1 MRLLLI
7 LLLVLP
13 IQLLAQPSNESFK
26 KDTIR
31 NVEGVTV
38 TFKTNKE
45 STTELVKLQ
54 RNSVTS
60 VDGINAE
67 TFKRT
72 PDSKVSDVFKRVS
85 GISVVD
91 NKFVVVRGLN
101 ARYNFALLNGL
112 PLPSSESDKRSFS
125 FDIFPSNMVD
135 NLTVIKTA
143 SPDLPGEFAGGVID
157 INTSEPKNDNTQTI
171 QIGGSYNTITTF
183 KNFKTYDGSKTDF
196 LGFGVESR
204 ELVDIPTT
212 IDFSTITKQDRS
224 EFAKLM
230 DYSWSTK
237 NKLALPNPSIQ
248 YMLSRNVK
256 LNKNKTLSYIL
267 TYNYQN
273 NLSYNNIIRREFEEQ
288 VTGVIKKMELNDSVF
303 TQSVLNS
310 GMFNVTYRINGDNV
324 IKFKNIYSV
333 NSEDKV
339 NVRNGVRELDSDPRQ
354 WEKSTNFWYTQNN
367 FLTNQIIGTHT
378 IKQNKFNWNVGYSNV
393 KRDIPNLRRVVYRKY
408 SLNEDNPNEQY
419 VAVIQQNG
427 TIPTAAGNMFW
438 SKSNEKI
445 ISAKYDLTLPLKEKN
460 TIKIGGWNQY
470 RTKDFT
476 SRNLG
481 FSQYKPNGS
490 SFNSNILLLPADEIF
505 SVDNMG
511 LLSNGQG
518 GFKLDE
524 ATKVDDSYNA
534 NSLLNAFYTM
544 IDYKIGN
551 WRFAGG
557 TRLESY
563 TQNFNYVEFGSNLD
577 KKIDTTVI
585 DLLPSVNVIYNLN
598 KKMKIRGSVSQTV
611 SRPEFRELAPFNFY
625 NFILDNITSGNPYL
639 KRTKITN
646 CDIRYEFYP
655 GDGQIISLSGFY
667 KNFNDPIETIN
678 RTGTSGAPE
687 LYFSNI
693 QRAQSFGGE
702 LEYRFKLGFL
712 SKVEDHK
719 IWDHIT
725 LYSNVSLI
733 KSIVNLQSLIG
744 SGGNRPLQGQSPYIV
759 NTGLFYTNKKEDF
772 NMTLS
777 YNVIGPRIYIVGNQQ
792 EPSVWENGRNVIDF
806 QISKTFN
813 KVDIR
818 LNVKDILA
826 QKLLYFQDLNGNHK
840 YDIGDNRW
848 QEISFGQ
855 TVSLSVRYKF

>member
-1 MRLLLI
+1 MKFLLT

-13 IQLLAQPSNESFK
+13 IQLLAQPSETFK
-26 KDTIR
+26 KDSVR

-38 TFKTNKE
+38 TFKINKE

-101 ARYNFALLNGL
+101 DRYNFALLNGL

-125 FDIFPSNMVD
+125 FDIFPSNMID
-135 NLTVIKTA
+135 NLMVMKTA
-143 SPDLPGEFAGGVID
+143 SPDLPGEFAGGIID
-157 INTSEPKNDNTQTI
+157 INTSEPKNDNTHTI
-171 QIGGSYNTITTF
+171 QIGGSHNTIATF
-183 KNFKTYDGSKTDF
+183 RNFKTYN
-196 LGFGVESR
+196 VESR
-204 ELVDIPTT
+204 GLPNIDGT
-212 IDFSTITKQDRS
+212 IDFQNLSKQERS
-224 EFAKLM
+224 EVAKLM
-230 DYSWSTK
+230 DFTWSTK
-237 NKLALPNPSIQ
+237 DRLALPNPSIQ
-248 YMLSRNVK
+248 YTLSRNIK
-256 LNKNKTLSYIL
+256 LKKKQTLSFIL

-273 NLSYNNIIRREFEEQ
+273 NFNYNNIVRREFEEQ
-288 VTGVIKKMELNDSVF
+288 ATGVVKKMELNDSVF
-303 TQSVLNS
+303 TRSVLNS
-310 GMFNVTYRINGDNV
+310 GMLNLVYKINENNT

-367 FLTNQIIGTHT
+367 FLTNQLLGIHT
-378 IKQNKFNWNVGYSNV
+378 IKENKFNWSVGYSNV

-408 SLNEDNPNEQY
+408 SLNEDDPTEQY
-419 VAVIQQNG
+419 VAVVQQNG

-438 SKSNEKI
+438 SESDEKI
-445 ISAKYDLTLPLKEKN
+445 ISARYDLTIPFKDVN
-460 TIKIGGWNQY
+460 SIKIGGWNQF
-470 RTKDFT
+470 RMKDFQ
-476 SRNLG
+476 SRNFG

-490 SFNSNILLLPADEIF
+490 TFNSNLLLLPMDQIF
-505 SVDNMG
+505 SIENMG

-534 NSLLNAFYTM
+534 NSLLNSFYTM
-544 IDYKIGN
+544 VDYKLDK
-551 WRFAGG
+551 WRFTGG
-557 TRLESY
+557 VRLESY
-563 TQNFNYVEFGSNLD
+563 NQNFNYIEFGSNLNRN
-577 KKIDTTVI
+577 IDTTVI
-585 DLLPSVNVIYNLN
+585 DLLPSVNIIYNFN
-598 KKMKIRGSVSQTV
+598 KKMKLRGSISQTV

-646 CDIRYEFYP
+646 CDIRYEVYP
-655 GDGQIISLSGFY
+655 GSGQIISLSGFY
-667 KNFNDPIETIN
+667 KNFDNPIETIN

-693 QRAQSFGGE
+693 DRSQSFGGE
-702 LEYRFKLGFL
+702 LEFRFKLGFL
-712 SKVEDHK
+712 SKVENHK
-719 IWDHIT
+719 LWDQLT
-725 LYSNVSLI
+725 LYSNISLI
-733 KSIVNLQSLIG
+733 KSVVNMDEVIG
-744 SGGNRPLQGQSPYIV
+744 AGGNRPLQGQSPYII
-759 NTGLFYTNKKEDF
+759 NSGLFYTNKKEDF
-772 NMTLS
+772 NVTLS

-806 QISKTFN
+806 QLAKSYKKFEIK
-813 KVDIR
+813 
-818 LNVKDILA
+818 LNIKDILA
-826 QKLLYFQDLNGNHK
+826 QKLIYFQDLNGNQK
-840 YDIGDNRW
+840 YDTEDNRW
-848 QEISFGQ
+848 QEITFGQ

>member
-1 MRLLLI
+1 MKFLLT

-13 IQLLAQPSNESFK
+13 IQLLAQPSETFK
-26 KDTIR
+26 KDSVR

-38 TFKTNKE
+38 TFKINKE

-101 ARYNFALLNGL
+101 DRYNFALLNGL

-125 FDIFPSNMVD
+125 FDIFPSNMID
-135 NLTVIKTA
+135 NLMVMKTA
-143 SPDLPGEFAGGVID
+143 SPDLPGEFAGGIID
-157 INTSEPKNDNTQTI
+157 INTSEPKNENTHTI
-171 QIGGSYNTITTF
+171 QIGGSHNTIATF
-183 KNFKTYDGSKTDF
+183 RNFKTYD
-196 LGFGVESR
+196 VESR
-204 ELVDIPTT
+204 GLPNINGT
-212 IDFSTITKQDRS
+212 IDFQNLSKQERS
-224 EFAKLM
+224 EVAKLM
-230 DYSWSTK
+230 DFTWSTK
-237 NKLALPNPSIQ
+237 DRLALPNPSIQ
-248 YMLSRNVK
+248 YTLSRNIK
-256 LNKNKTLSYIL
+256 LKKKQTLSFIL

-273 NLSYNNIIRREFEEQ
+273 NFNYNNIVRREFEEQ
-288 VTGVIKKMELNDSVF
+288 ATGVVKKMELNDSVF

-310 GMFNVTYRINGDNV
+310 GMLNLVYKINENNT

-367 FLTNQIIGTHT
+367 FLTNQLLGIHT
-378 IKQNKFNWNVGYSNV
+378 IKENKFNWSVGYSNV

-408 SLNEDNPNEQY
+408 SLNEDDPTEQY
-419 VAVIQQNG
+419 VAVVQQNG

-438 SKSNEKI
+438 SESDEKI
-445 ISAKYDLTLPLKEKN
+445 ISARYDLTIPFKEVN
-460 TIKIGGWNQY
+460 SIKIGGWNQF
-470 RTKDFT
+470 RMKDFQ
-476 SRNLG
+476 SRNFG

-490 SFNSNILLLPADEIF
+490 TFNSNLLLLPMDQIF
-505 SVDNMG
+505 SIENMG

-534 NSLLNAFYTM
+534 NSLLNSFYTM
-544 IDYKIGN
+544 VDYKLDK
-551 WRFAGG
+551 WRFTGG
-557 TRLESY
+557 IRLESY
-563 TQNFNYVEFGSNLD
+563 NQNFNYIEFGSNLNRN
-577 KKIDTTVI
+577 IDTTVI
-585 DLLPSVNVIYNLN
+585 DLLPSVNIIYNFN
-598 KKMKIRGSVSQTV
+598 KKMKLRGSISQTV

-646 CDIRYEFYP
+646 CDIRYEVYP
-655 GDGQIISLSGFY
+655 GSGQIISLSGFY
-667 KNFNDPIETIN
+667 KNFDNPIETIN

-693 QRAQSFGGE
+693 DRSQSFGGE
-702 LEYRFKLGFL
+702 LEFRFKLGFL
-712 SKVEDHK
+712 SKVENHK
-719 IWDHIT
+719 LWDQLT

-733 KSIVNLQSLIG
+733 KSVVNMDEVIG
-744 SGGNRPLQGQSPYIV
+744 AGGNRPLQGQSPYII
-759 NTGLFYTNKKEDF
+759 NSGLFYTNKKEDF
-772 NMTLS
+772 NVTLS

-806 QISKTFN
+806 QLAKSYKKFEIK
-813 KVDIR
+813 
-818 LNVKDILA
+818 LNIKDILA
-826 QKLLYFQDLNGNHK
+826 QKLIYFQDLNGNQK
-840 YDIGDNRW
+840 YDTEDNRW
-848 QEISFGQ
+848 QEITFGQ

>member
-1 MRLLLI
+1 MKFLLT

-13 IQLLAQPSNESFK
+13 IQLLAQPSETFK
-26 KDTIR
+26 KDSVR

-38 TFKTNKE
+38 TFKINKE

-101 ARYNFALLNGL
+101 DRYNFALLNGL

-125 FDIFPSNMVD
+125 FDIFPSNMID
-135 NLTVIKTA
+135 NLMVMKTA
-143 SPDLPGEFAGGVID
+143 SPDLPGEFAGGIID
-157 INTSEPKNDNTQTI
+157 INTSEPKNENTHTI
-171 QIGGSYNTITTF
+171 QIGGSHNTIATF
-183 KNFKTYDGSKTDF
+183 RNFKTYN
-196 LGFGVESR
+196 VESR
-204 ELVDIPTT
+204 GLPNIDGT
-212 IDFSTITKQDRS
+212 IDFQNLSKQERS
-224 EFAKLM
+224 EVAKLM
-230 DYSWSTK
+230 DFTWSTK
-237 NKLALPNPSIQ
+237 DRLALPNPSIQ
-248 YMLSRNVK
+248 YTLSRNIK
-256 LNKNKTLSYIL
+256 LKKKQTLSFIL
-267 TYNYQN
+267 TYNHQN
-273 NLSYNNIIRREFEEQ
+273 NFNYSNIVRREFEEQ
-288 VTGVIKKMELNDSVF
+288 ATGVVKKMELNDSVF
-303 TQSVLNS
+303 TRSVLNS
-310 GMFNVTYRINGDNV
+310 GMLNLVYKINENNT

-367 FLTNQIIGTHT
+367 FLTNQLLGIHT
-378 IKQNKFNWNVGYSNV
+378 IKENKFNWSVGYSNV

-408 SLNEDNPNEQY
+408 SLNEDDPTEQY
-419 VAVIQQNG
+419 VAVVQQNG

-438 SKSNEKI
+438 SESDEKI
-445 ISAKYDLTLPLKEKN
+445 ISARYDLTIPFKDVN
-460 TIKIGGWNQY
+460 SIKIGGWNQF
-470 RTKDFT
+470 RMKDFQ
-476 SRNLG
+476 SRNFG

-490 SFNSNILLLPADEIF
+490 TFNSNLLLLPMDQIF
-505 SVDNMG
+505 SIENTG

-534 NSLLNAFYTM
+534 NSLLNSFYTM
-544 IDYKIGN
+544 VDYKLDK
-551 WRFAGG
+551 WRFTGG
-557 TRLESY
+557 VRLESY
-563 TQNFNYVEFGSNLD
+563 NQNFNYIEFGSNLNRN
-577 KKIDTTVI
+577 IDTTVI
-585 DLLPSVNVIYNLN
+585 DLLPSVNIIYNFN
-598 KKMKIRGSVSQTV
+598 KKMKLRGSISQTV

-646 CDIRYEFYP
+646 CDIRYEVYP
-655 GDGQIISLSGFY
+655 GSGQIISLSGFY
-667 KNFNDPIETIN
+667 KNFDNPIETIN

-693 QRAQSFGGE
+693 DRSQSFGGE
-702 LEYRFKLGFL
+702 LEFRFKLGFL
-712 SKVEDHK
+712 SKVENHK
-719 IWDHIT
+719 LWDQLT
-725 LYSNVSLI
+725 LYSNISLI
-733 KSIVNLQSLIG
+733 KSVVNMDEVIG
-744 SGGNRPLQGQSPYIV
+744 AGGNRPLQGQSPYII
-759 NTGLFYTNKKEDF
+759 NSGLFYTNKKEDF
-772 NMTLS
+772 NVTLS

-806 QISKTFN
+806 QLSKSYKKFEI
-813 KVDIR
+813 K
-818 LNVKDILA
+818 LNIKDILA
-826 QKLLYFQDLNGNHK
+826 QKLIYFQDLNGNQK
-840 YDIGDNRW
+840 YDTEDNRW
-848 QEISFGQ
+848 QEITFGQ

>member
-1 MRLLLI
+1 MKFLLT

-13 IQLLAQPSNESFK
+13 IQLLAQPSETFK
-26 KDTIR
+26 KDSVR

-38 TFKTNKE
+38 TFKINKE

-101 ARYNFALLNGL
+101 DRYNFALLNGL

-125 FDIFPSNMVD
+125 FDIFPSNMID
-135 NLTVIKTA
+135 NLMVMKTA
-143 SPDLPGEFAGGVID
+143 SPDLPGEFAGGIID
-157 INTSEPKNDNTQTI
+157 INTSEPKNDNIHTI
-171 QIGGSYNTITTF
+171 QIGGSHNTIATF
-183 KNFKTYDGSKTDF
+183 RNFKTYN
-196 LGFGVESR
+196 VESR
-204 ELVDIPTT
+204 GLPNINGT
-212 IDFSTITKQDRS
+212 IDFQNLSKQERS
-224 EFAKLM
+224 EVAKLM
-230 DYSWSTK
+230 DFTWSTK
-237 NKLALPNPSIQ
+237 DRLALPNPSIQ
-248 YMLSRNVK
+248 YTLSRNIK
-256 LNKNKTLSYIL
+256 LKKKQTLSFIL

-273 NLSYNNIIRREFEEQ
+273 NFNYNNIVRREFEEQ
-288 VTGVIKKMELNDSVF
+288 ATGVVKKMELNDSVF

-310 GMFNVTYRINGDNV
+310 GMLNLVYKINENNT

-367 FLTNQIIGTHT
+367 FLTNQLLGIHT
-378 IKQNKFNWNVGYSNV
+378 IKENKFNWSVGYSNV

-408 SLNEDNPNEQY
+408 SLNEDDPTEQY
-419 VAVIQQNG
+419 VAVVQQNG

-438 SKSNEKI
+438 SESDEKI
-445 ISAKYDLTLPLKEKN
+445 ISARYDLTIPFKEVN
-460 TIKIGGWNQY
+460 SIKIGGWNQF
-470 RTKDFT
+470 RMKDFQ
-476 SRNLG
+476 SRNFG

-490 SFNSNILLLPADEIF
+490 TFNSNLLLLPMDQIF
-505 SVDNMG
+505 SIENMG

-534 NSLLNAFYTM
+534 NSLLNSFYTM
-544 IDYKIGN
+544 VDYKLDK
-551 WRFAGG
+551 WRFTGG
-557 TRLESY
+557 IRLESY
-563 TQNFNYVEFGSNLD
+563 NQNFNYIEFGSNLNRN
-577 KKIDTTVI
+577 IDTTVI
-585 DLLPSVNVIYNLN
+585 DLLPSVNIIYNFN
-598 KKMKIRGSVSQTV
+598 KKMKLRGSISQTV

-646 CDIRYEFYP
+646 CDIRYEVYP
-655 GDGQIISLSGFY
+655 GSGQIISLSGFY
-667 KNFNDPIETIN
+667 KNFDNPIETIN

-693 QRAQSFGGE
+693 DRSQSFGGE
-702 LEYRFKLGFL
+702 LEFRFKLGFL
-712 SKVEDHK
+712 SKVENHK
-719 IWDHIT
+719 LWDQLT

-733 KSIVNLQSLIG
+733 KSVVNMDEVIG
-744 SGGNRPLQGQSPYIV
+744 AGGNRPLQGQSPYII
-759 NTGLFYTNKKEDF
+759 NSGLFYTNKKEDF
-772 NMTLS
+772 NVTLS

-806 QISKTFN
+806 QLAKSYKKFEIK
-813 KVDIR
+813 
-818 LNVKDILA
+818 LNIKDILA
-826 QKLLYFQDLNGNHK
+826 QKLIYFQDLNGNQK
-840 YDIGDNRW
+840 YDTEDNRW
-848 QEISFGQ
+848 QEITFGQ

>member
-1 MRLLLI
+1 MKFLLT

-13 IQLLAQPSNESFK
+13 IQLLAQPSETFK

-38 TFKTNKE
+38 TFKINKE

-101 ARYNFALLNGL
+101 DRYNFALLNGL

-125 FDIFPSNMVD
+125 FDIFPSNMID
-135 NLTVIKTA
+135 NLMVMKTA
-143 SPDLPGEFAGGVID
+143 SPDLPGEFAGGIID
-157 INTSEPKNDNTQTI
+157 INTSEPKNENTHTI
-171 QIGGSYNTITTF
+171 QIGGSHNTIATF
-183 KNFKTYDGSKTDF
+183 RNFKTYD
-196 LGFGVESR
+196 VESR
-204 ELVDIPTT
+204 GLPNINGT
-212 IDFSTITKQDRS
+212 IDFQNLSKQERS
-224 EFAKLM
+224 EVAKLM
-230 DYSWSTK
+230 DFTWSTK
-237 NKLALPNPSIQ
+237 DRLALPNPSIQ
-248 YMLSRNVK
+248 YTLSRNIK
-256 LNKNKTLSYIL
+256 LKKKQTLSFIL

-273 NLSYNNIIRREFEEQ
+273 NFNYNNIVRREFEEQ
-288 VTGVIKKMELNDSVF
+288 ATGVVKKMELNDSVF

-310 GMFNVTYRINGDNV
+310 GMLNLVYKINENNT

-367 FLTNQIIGTHT
+367 FLTNQLLGIHT
-378 IKQNKFNWNVGYSNV
+378 IKENKFNWSVGYSNV

-408 SLNEDNPNEQY
+408 SLNEDDPTEQY
-419 VAVIQQNG
+419 VAVVQQNG

-438 SKSNEKI
+438 SESDEKI
-445 ISAKYDLTLPLKEKN
+445 ISARYDLTIPFKEVN
-460 TIKIGGWNQY
+460 SIKIGGWNQF
-470 RTKDFT
+470 RMKDFQ
-476 SRNLG
+476 SRNFG

-490 SFNSNILLLPADEIF
+490 TFNSNLLLLPMDQIF
-505 SVDNMG
+505 SIENMG

-534 NSLLNAFYTM
+534 NSLLNSFYTM
-544 IDYKIGN
+544 VDYKLDK
-551 WRFAGG
+551 WRFTGG
-557 TRLESY
+557 IRLESY
-563 TQNFNYVEFGSNLD
+563 NQNFNYIEFGSNLNRN
-577 KKIDTTVI
+577 IDTTVI
-585 DLLPSVNVIYNLN
+585 DLLPSVNIIYNFN
-598 KKMKIRGSVSQTV
+598 KKMKLRGSISQTV

-646 CDIRYEFYP
+646 FDIRYEVYP
-655 GDGQIISLSGFY
+655 GSGQIISLSGFY
-667 KNFNDPIETIN
+667 KNFDNPIETIN

-693 QRAQSFGGE
+693 DRSQSFGGE
-702 LEYRFKLGFL
+702 LEFRFKLGFL
-712 SKVEDHK
+712 SKVENHK
-719 IWDHIT
+719 LWDQLT

-733 KSIVNLQSLIG
+733 KSVVNMDEVIG
-744 SGGNRPLQGQSPYIV
+744 AGGNRPLQGQSPYII
-759 NTGLFYTNKKEDF
+759 NSGLFYTNKKEDF
-772 NMTLS
+772 NVTLS

-806 QISKTFN
+806 QLAKSYKKFEIK
-813 KVDIR
+813 
-818 LNVKDILA
+818 LNIKDILA
-826 QKLLYFQDLNGNHK
+826 QKLIYFQDLNGNQK
-840 YDIGDNRW
+840 YDTEDNRW
-848 QEISFGQ
+848 QEITFGQ

>member
-1 MRLLLI
+1 MKFLLT

-13 IQLLAQPSNESFK
+13 IQLLAQPSETFK
-26 KDTIR
+26 KDSVR

-38 TFKTNKE
+38 TFKINKE

-101 ARYNFALLNGL
+101 DRYNFALLNGL

-125 FDIFPSNMVD
+125 FDIFPSNMID
-135 NLTVIKTA
+135 NLMVMKTA
-143 SPDLPGEFAGGVID
+143 SPDLPGEFAGGIID
-157 INTSEPKNDNTQTI
+157 INTSEPKNENTHTI
-171 QIGGSYNTITTF
+171 QIGGSHNTIATF
-183 KNFKTYDGSKTDF
+183 RNFKTYD
-196 LGFGVESR
+196 VESR
-204 ELVDIPTT
+204 GLPNINGT
-212 IDFSTITKQDRS
+212 IDFQNLSKQERS
-224 EFAKLM
+224 EVAKLM
-230 DYSWSTK
+230 DFTWSTK
-237 NKLALPNPSIQ
+237 DRLALPNPSIQ
-248 YMLSRNVK
+248 YTLSRNIK
-256 LNKNKTLSYIL
+256 FKKKQTLSFIL

-273 NLSYNNIIRREFEEQ
+273 NFNYNNIVRREFEEQ
-288 VTGVIKKMELNDSVF
+288 ATGVVKKMELNDSVF

-310 GMFNVTYRINGDNV
+310 GMLNLVYKINENNT

-367 FLTNQIIGTHT
+367 FLTNQLLGLHT
-378 IKQNKFNWNVGYSNV
+378 IKENKFNWSVGYSNV

-408 SLNEDNPNEQY
+408 SLNENDPTEQY
-419 VAVIQQNG
+419 VAVVQQNG

-438 SKSNEKI
+438 SESDEKI
-445 ISAKYDLTLPLKEKN
+445 ISARYDLTIPFKDVN
-460 TIKIGGWNQY
+460 SIKIGGWNQF
-470 RTKDFT
+470 RMKDFQ
-476 SRNLG
+476 SRNFG

-490 SFNSNILLLPADEIF
+490 TFNSNLLLLPMDQIF
-505 SVDNMG
+505 SIENMG

-534 NSLLNAFYTM
+534 NSLLNSFYTM
-544 IDYKIGN
+544 VDYKLDK
-551 WRFAGG
+551 WRFTGG
-557 TRLESY
+557 IRLESY
-563 TQNFNYVEFGSNLD
+563 NQNFNYIEFGSNLNRN
-577 KKIDTTVI
+577 IDTTVI
-585 DLLPSVNVIYNLN
+585 DLLPSVNIIYNFN
-598 KKMKIRGSVSQTV
+598 KKMKLRGSISQTV

-646 CDIRYEFYP
+646 CDIRYEVYP
-655 GDGQIISLSGFY
+655 GSGQIISLSGFY
-667 KNFNDPIETIN
+667 KNFDNPIETIN

-693 QRAQSFGGE
+693 DRSQSFGGE
-702 LEYRFKLGFL
+702 LEFRFKLGFL
-712 SKVEDHK
+712 SKVENHK
-719 IWDHIT
+719 LWDQLT
-725 LYSNVSLI
+725 LYSNISLI
-733 KSIVNLQSLIG
+733 KSVVNMDEVIG
-744 SGGNRPLQGQSPYIV
+744 AGGNRPLQGQSPYII
-759 NTGLFYTNKKEDF
+759 NSGLFYTNKKEDF
-772 NMTLS
+772 NLTLS

-806 QISKTFN
+806 QLSKSYKKFEI
-813 KVDIR
+813 K
-818 LNVKDILA
+818 LNIKDILA
-826 QKLLYFQDLNGNHK
+826 QKLIYFQDLNGNQK
-840 YDIGDNRW
+840 YDTEDNRW
-848 QEISFGQ
+848 QEITFGQ

>member
-1 MRLLLI
+1 MKFLLT

-13 IQLLAQPSNESFK
+13 IQLLAQPSETFK
-26 KDTIR
+26 KDSVR

-38 TFKTNKE
+38 TFKINKE

-101 ARYNFALLNGL
+101 DRYNFALLNGL

-125 FDIFPSNMVD
+125 FDIFPSNMID
-135 NLTVIKTA
+135 NLMVMKTA
-143 SPDLPGEFAGGVID
+143 SPDLPGEFAGGIID
-157 INTSEPKNDNTQTI
+157 INTSEPKNENTHTI
-171 QIGGSYNTITTF
+171 QIGGSHNTIATF
-183 KNFKTYDGSKTDF
+183 RNFKTYD
-196 LGFGVESR
+196 VESR
-204 ELVDIPTT
+204 GLPNINGT
-212 IDFSTITKQDRS
+212 IDFQNLSKQERS
-224 EFAKLM
+224 EVAKLM
-230 DYSWSTK
+230 DFTWSTK
-237 NKLALPNPSIQ
+237 DRLALPNPSIQ
-248 YMLSRNVK
+248 YTLSRNIK
-256 LNKNKTLSYIL
+256 LKKKQTLSFIL

-273 NLSYNNIIRREFEEQ
+273 NFNYNNIVRREFEEQ
-288 VTGVIKKMELNDSVF
+288 ATGVVKKMELNDSVF

-310 GMFNVTYRINGDNV
+310 GMLNLVYKINENNT

-367 FLTNQIIGTHT
+367 FLTNQLLGIHT
-378 IKQNKFNWNVGYSNV
+378 IKENKFNWSVGYSNV

-408 SLNEDNPNEQY
+408 SLNEDDPTEQY
-419 VAVIQQNG
+419 VAVVQQNG

-438 SKSNEKI
+438 SESDEKI
-445 ISAKYDLTLPLKEKN
+445 ISARYDLTIPFKEVN
-460 TIKIGGWNQY
+460 SIKIGGWNQF
-470 RTKDFT
+470 RMKDFQ
-476 SRNLG
+476 SRNFG

-490 SFNSNILLLPADEIF
+490 TFNSNLLLLPMDQIF
-505 SVDNMG
+505 SIENMG

-534 NSLLNAFYTM
+534 NSLLNSFYTM
-544 IDYKIGN
+544 VDYKLDK
-551 WRFAGG
+551 WRFTGG
-557 TRLESY
+557 IRLESY
-563 TQNFNYVEFGSNLD
+563 NQNFNYIEFGSNLNRN
-577 KKIDTTVI
+577 IDTTVI
-585 DLLPSVNVIYNLN
+585 DLLPSVNIIYNFN
-598 KKMKIRGSVSQTV
+598 KKMKLRGSISQTV

-646 CDIRYEFYP
+646 FDIRYEVYP
-655 GDGQIISLSGFY
+655 GSGQIISLSGFY
-667 KNFNDPIETIN
+667 KNFDNPIETIN

-693 QRAQSFGGE
+693 DRSQSFGGE
-702 LEYRFKLGFL
+702 LEFRFKLGFL
-712 SKVEDHK
+712 SKVENHK
-719 IWDHIT
+719 LWDQLT

-733 KSIVNLQSLIG
+733 KSVVNMDEVIG
-744 SGGNRPLQGQSPYIV
+744 AGGNRPLQGQSPYII
-759 NTGLFYTNKKEDF
+759 NSGLFYTNKKEDF

-792 EPSVWENGRNVIDF
+792 EPSVWENGRNVIDL
-806 QISKTFN
+806 QLSKTYKKFEL
-813 KVDIR
+813 K
-818 LNVKDILA
+818 LNIKDILA
-826 QKLLYFQDLNGNHK
+826 QKLIYFQDLNGNQK
-840 YDIGDNRW
+840 YDTEDNRW
-848 QEISFGQ
+848 QEITFGQ

>member
-1 MRLLLI
+1 MKFLLT

-13 IQLLAQPSNESFK
+13 IQLLAQPSETFK
-26 KDTIR
+26 KDSVR

-38 TFKTNKE
+38 TFKINKE

-101 ARYNFALLNGL
+101 DRYNFALLNGL

-125 FDIFPSNMVD
+125 FDIFPSNMID
-135 NLTVIKTA
+135 NLMVMKTA
-143 SPDLPGEFAGGVID
+143 SPDLPGEFAGGIID
-157 INTSEPKNDNTQTI
+157 INTSEPKNENTHTI
-171 QIGGSYNTITTF
+171 QIGGSHNTIATF
-183 KNFKTYDGSKTDF
+183 RNFKTYD
-196 LGFGVESR
+196 VESR
-204 ELVDIPTT
+204 GLPNINGT
-212 IDFSTITKQDRS
+212 IDFQNLSKQERS
-224 EFAKLM
+224 EVAKLM
-230 DYSWSTK
+230 DFTWSTK
-237 NKLALPNPSIQ
+237 DRLALPNPSIQ
-248 YMLSRNVK
+248 YTLSRNIK
-256 LNKNKTLSYIL
+256 LKKKQTLSFIL

-273 NLSYNNIIRREFEEQ
+273 NFNYNNIVRREFEEQ
-288 VTGVIKKMELNDSVF
+288 ATGVVKKMELNDSVF

-310 GMFNVTYRINGDNV
+310 GMLNLVYKINENNT

-367 FLTNQIIGTHT
+367 FLTNQLLGIHT
-378 IKQNKFNWNVGYSNV
+378 IKENKFNWSVGYSNV

-408 SLNEDNPNEQY
+408 SLNEDDPTEQY
-419 VAVIQQNG
+419 VAVVQQNG

-438 SKSNEKI
+438 SESDEKI
-445 ISAKYDLTLPLKEKN
+445 ISARYDLTIPFKEVN
-460 TIKIGGWNQY
+460 SIKIGGWNQF
-470 RTKDFT
+470 RMKDFQ
-476 SRNLG
+476 SRNFG

-490 SFNSNILLLPADEIF
+490 TFNSNLLLLPMDQIF
-505 SVDNMG
+505 SIENMG

-534 NSLLNAFYTM
+534 NSLLNSFYTM
-544 IDYKIGN
+544 VDYKLDK
-551 WRFAGG
+551 WRFTGG
-557 TRLESY
+557 IRLESY
-563 TQNFNYVEFGSNLD
+563 NQNFNYIEFGSNLNRN
-577 KKIDTTVI
+577 IDTTVI
-585 DLLPSVNVIYNLN
+585 DLLPSVNIIYNFN
-598 KKMKIRGSVSQTV
+598 KKMKLRGSISQTV

-646 CDIRYEFYP
+646 CDIRYEVYP
-655 GDGQIISLSGFY
+655 GSGQIISLSGFY
-667 KNFNDPIETIN
+667 KNFDNPIETIN

-693 QRAQSFGGE
+693 DRSQSFGGE
-702 LEYRFKLGFL
+702 LEFRFKLGFL
-712 SKVEDHK
+712 SKVENHK
-719 IWDHIT
+719 LWDQLT

-733 KSIVNLQSLIG
+733 KSVVNMDEVIG
-744 SGGNRPLQGQSPYIV
+744 AGGNRPLQGQSPYII
-759 NTGLFYTNKKEDF
+759 NSGLFYTNKKEDF

-806 QISKTFN
+806 QLAKSYKKFEIK
-813 KVDIR
+813 
-818 LNVKDILA
+818 LNIKDILA
-826 QKLLYFQDLNGNHK
+826 QKLIYFQDLNGNQK
-840 YDIGDNRW
+840 YDTEDNRW
-848 QEISFGQ
+848 QEITFGQ

>member
-1 MRLLLI
+1 MKFLLT
-7 LLLVLP
+7 LLLVIP
-13 IQLLAQPSNESFK
+13 IQLLAQPSETFK

-38 TFKTNKE
+38 TFKINKE

-54 RNSVTS
+54 RNSITS

-85 GISVVD
+85 GISVAD

-101 ARYNFALLNGL
+101 DRYNFALLNGI

-125 FDIFPSNMVD
+125 FDIFPSNMID
-135 NLTVIKTA
+135 NLMVMKTA

-157 INTSEPKNDNTQTI
+157 INTSEPKNENTHTI
-171 QIGGSYNTITTF
+171 QIGGSHNTIATF
-183 KNFKTYDGSKTDF
+183 RDFKTYN
-196 LGFGVESR
+196 VESR
-204 ELVDIPTT
+204 GLPNINGT
-212 IDFSTITKQDRS
+212 IDFQNLSKQERS
-224 EFAKLM
+224 EVAKLM
-230 DYSWSTK
+230 DFTWSTK
-237 NKLALPNPSIQ
+237 DRLALPNPSIQ
-248 YMLSRNVK
+248 YTLSRNIK
-256 LNKNKTLSYIL
+256 FKKKRTLSFIL

-273 NLSYNNIIRREFEEQ
+273 NFNYNNIVRREFEEQ
-288 VTGVIKKMELNDSVF
+288 ATGVVKKMELNDSVF

-310 GMFNVTYRINGDNV
+310 GMLNLVYKINENNT

-367 FLTNQIIGTHT
+367 FLTNQLLGIHT
-378 IKQNKFNWNVGYSNV
+378 IKENKFNWSVGYSNV

-408 SLNEDNPNEQY
+408 SLNEDDPTEQY
-419 VAVIQQNG
+419 VAVVQQNG

-438 SKSNEKI
+438 SESDEKI
-445 ISAKYDLTLPLKEKN
+445 ISARYDLTIPFKDVN
-460 TIKIGGWNQY
+460 SVKIGGWNQF
-470 RTKDFT
+470 RMKDFQ
-476 SRNLG
+476 SRNFG

-490 SFNSNILLLPADEIF
+490 TFNSNLLLLPMDQIF
-505 SVDNMG
+505 STENMG

-524 ATKVDDSYNA
+524 ATKVDDSYDA
-534 NSLLNAFYTM
+534 NSFLNSFYTM
-544 IDYKIGN
+544 VDYKLN
-551 WRFAGG
+551 KWRFAGG
-557 TRLESY
+557 VRLESY
-563 TQNFNYVEFGSNLD
+563 NQNFNYIEFGSNLNRN
-577 KKIDTTVI
+577 IDTTVI
-585 DLLPSVNVIYNLN
+585 DLLPSVNVIYNFN
-598 KKMKIRGSVSQTV
+598 KKMKLRGSISQTV

-625 NFILDNITSGNPYL
+625 NFVLDNITSGNPHL

-646 CDIRYEFYP
+646 CDIRYEVYP
-655 GDGQIISLSGFY
+655 GSGQIISLSGFY
-667 KNFNDPIETIN
+667 KNFNNPIETIN

-693 QRAQSFGGE
+693 ERSQSFGGE
-702 LEYRFKLGFL
+702 LEFRFKLGFL
-712 SKVEDHK
+712 SKVENHK
-719 IWDHIT
+719 LWDQLTI
-725 LYSNVSLI
+725 YSNISII
-733 KSIVNLQSLIG
+733 KSVVNMDEVIG
-744 SGGNRPLQGQSPYIV
+744 AGGNRPLQGQSPYII
-759 NTGLFYTNKKEDF
+759 NSGLFYTNKKEDF
-772 NMTLS
+772 NVTLS

-806 QISKTFN
+806 QLSKTFK
-813 KVDIR
+813 KVELK

-826 QKLLYFQDLNGNHK
+826 QKLIYFQDLNGNHR
-840 YDIGDNRW
+840 YDTEDNRW
-848 QEISFGQ
+848 QEITFGQ
-855 TVSLSVRYKF
+855 TVSLSVKYKF

>member
-1 MRLLLI
+1 MKFLLT

-13 IQLLAQPSNESFK
+13 IQLLAQPSETFK

-38 TFKTNKE
+38 TFKINKE

-101 ARYNFALLNGL
+101 DRYNFALLNGL

-125 FDIFPSNMVD
+125 FDIFPSNMID
-135 NLTVIKTA
+135 NLMVMKTA
-143 SPDLPGEFAGGVID
+143 SPDLPGEFAGGIID
-157 INTSEPKNDNTQTI
+157 INTSEPKNENTHTI
-171 QIGGSYNTITTF
+171 QIGGSHNTIATF
-183 KNFKTYDGSKTDF
+183 RNFKTYD
-196 LGFGVESR
+196 VESR
-204 ELVDIPTT
+204 GLPNINGT
-212 IDFSTITKQDRS
+212 IDFQNLSKQERS
-224 EFAKLM
+224 EVAKLM
-230 DYSWSTK
+230 DFTWSTK
-237 NKLALPNPSIQ
+237 DRLALPNPSIQ
-248 YMLSRNVK
+248 YTLSRNIK
-256 LNKNKTLSYIL
+256 LKKKQTLSFIL

-273 NLSYNNIIRREFEEQ
+273 NFNYNNIVRREFEEQ
-288 VTGVIKKMELNDSVF
+288 ATGVVKKMELNDSVF
-303 TQSVLNS
+303 TRSVLNS
-310 GMFNVTYRINGDNV
+310 GMLNLVYKINENNT

-367 FLTNQIIGTHT
+367 FLTNQLLGIHT
-378 IKQNKFNWNVGYSNV
+378 IKENKFNWSVGYSNV

-408 SLNEDNPNEQY
+408 SLNEDDPTEQY
-419 VAVIQQNG
+419 VAVVQQNG

-438 SKSNEKI
+438 SESDEKI
-445 ISAKYDLTLPLKEKN
+445 ISARYDLTIPFKEVN
-460 TIKIGGWNQY
+460 SIKIGGWNQF
-470 RTKDFT
+470 RMKDFQ
-476 SRNLG
+476 SRNFG

-490 SFNSNILLLPADEIF
+490 TFNSNLLLLPMGQIF
-505 SVDNMG
+505 SIENMG

-534 NSLLNAFYTM
+534 NSLLNSFYTM
-544 IDYKIGN
+544 VDYKLDK
-551 WRFAGG
+551 WRFTGG
-557 TRLESY
+557 VRLESY
-563 TQNFNYVEFGSNLD
+563 NQNFNYIEFGSNLN
-577 KKIDTTVI
+577 KNIDTTVI
-585 DLLPSVNVIYNLN
+585 DLLPSVNVIYNFN
-598 KKMKIRGSVSQTV
+598 KKMKLRGSISQTV

-646 CDIRYEFYP
+646 CDIRYEVYP
-655 GDGQIISLSGFY
+655 GSGQIISLSGFY
-667 KNFNDPIETIN
+667 KNFDNPIETIN

-693 QRAQSFGGE
+693 DRSQSFGGE
-702 LEYRFKLGFL
+702 LEFRFKLGFL
-712 SKVEDHK
+712 SKVENHK
-719 IWDHIT
+719 LWDQLT

-733 KSIVNLQSLIG
+733 KSVVNMDEVIG
-744 SGGNRPLQGQSPYIV
+744 AGGNRPLQGQSPYII
-759 NTGLFYTNKKEDF
+759 NSGLFYTNKKEDF
-772 NMTLS
+772 NVTLS

-806 QISKTFN
+806 QLAKSYKKFEIK
-813 KVDIR
+813 
-818 LNVKDILA
+818 LNIKDILA
-826 QKLLYFQDLNGNHK
+826 QKLIYFQDLNGNQK
-840 YDIGDNRW
+840 YDTEDNRW
-848 QEISFGQ
+848 QEITFGQ

>member
-1 MRLLLI
+1 MKFLLT

-13 IQLLAQPSNESFK
+13 IQLLAQPSETFK
-26 KDTIR
+26 KDSVR

-38 TFKTNKE
+38 TFKINKE

-101 ARYNFALLNGL
+101 DRYNFALLNGL

-125 FDIFPSNMVD
+125 FDIFPSNMID
-135 NLTVIKTA
+135 NLMVMKTA
-143 SPDLPGEFAGGVID
+143 SPDLPGEFAGGIID
-157 INTSEPKNDNTQTI
+157 INTSEPKNENTHTI
-171 QIGGSYNTITTF
+171 QIGGSHNTIATF
-183 KNFKTYDGSKTDF
+183 RNFKTYD
-196 LGFGVESR
+196 VESR
-204 ELVDIPTT
+204 GLPNINGT
-212 IDFSTITKQDRS
+212 IDFQNLSKQERS
-224 EFAKLM
+224 EVAKLM
-230 DYSWSTK
+230 DFTWSTK
-237 NKLALPNPSIQ
+237 DRLALPNPSIQ
-248 YMLSRNVK
+248 YTLSRNIK
-256 LNKNKTLSYIL
+256 LKKKQTLSFIL

-273 NLSYNNIIRREFEEQ
+273 NFNYNNIVRREFEEQ
-288 VTGVIKKMELNDSVF
+288 ATGVVKKMELNDSVF

-310 GMFNVTYRINGDNV
+310 GMLNLVYKINENNT

-367 FLTNQIIGTHT
+367 FLTNQLLGIHT
-378 IKQNKFNWNVGYSNV
+378 IKENKFNWSVGYSNV

-408 SLNEDNPNEQY
+408 SLNEDDPTEQY
-419 VAVIQQNG
+419 VAVVQQNG

-438 SKSNEKI
+438 SESDEKI
-445 ISAKYDLTLPLKEKN
+445 ISARYDLTIPFKEVN
-460 TIKIGGWNQY
+460 SIKIGGWNQF
-470 RTKDFT
+470 RMKDFQ
-476 SRNLG
+476 SRNFG

-490 SFNSNILLLPADEIF
+490 TFNSNLLLLPMDQIF
-505 SVDNMG
+505 SIENMG

-534 NSLLNAFYTM
+534 NSLLNSFYTM
-544 IDYKIGN
+544 VDYKLDK
-551 WRFAGG
+551 WRFTGG
-557 TRLESY
+557 VRLESY
-563 TQNFNYVEFGSNLD
+563 NQNFNYIEFGSNLNRN
-577 KKIDTTVI
+577 IDTTVI
-585 DLLPSVNVIYNLN
+585 DLLPSVNIIYNFN
-598 KKMKIRGSVSQTV
+598 KKMKLRGSISQTV

-646 CDIRYEFYP
+646 CDIRYEVYP
-655 GDGQIISLSGFY
+655 GSGQIISLSGFY
-667 KNFNDPIETIN
+667 KNFDNPIETIN

-693 QRAQSFGGE
+693 DRSQSFGGE
-702 LEYRFKLGFL
+702 LEFRFKLGFL
-712 SKVEDHK
+712 SKVENHK
-719 IWDHIT
+719 LWDQLT

-733 KSIVNLQSLIG
+733 KSVVNMDEVIG
-744 SGGNRPLQGQSPYIV
+744 AGGNRPLQGQSPYII
-759 NTGLFYTNKKEDF
+759 NSGLFYTNKKEDF
-772 NMTLS
+772 NVTLS

-792 EPSVWENGRNVIDF
+792 EPSVWENGRNVIDL
-806 QISKTFN
+806 QLSKTYKKFEL
-813 KVDIR
+813 K
-818 LNVKDILA
+818 LNIKDILA
-826 QKLLYFQDLNGNHK
+826 QKLIYFQDLNGNQK
-840 YDIGDNRW
+840 YDTEDNRW
-848 QEISFGQ
+848 QEITFGQ

>member
-1 MRLLLI
+1 MKFLLT

-13 IQLLAQPSNESFK
+13 IQLLAQPSETFK
-26 KDTIR
+26 KDSVR

-38 TFKTNKE
+38 TFKINKE

-101 ARYNFALLNGL
+101 DRYNFALLNGL

-125 FDIFPSNMVD
+125 FDIFPSNMID
-135 NLTVIKTA
+135 NLMVMKTA
-143 SPDLPGEFAGGVID
+143 SPDLPGEFAGGIID
-157 INTSEPKNDNTQTI
+157 INTSEPKNENTHTI
-171 QIGGSYNTITTF
+171 QIGGSHNTIATF
-183 KNFKTYDGSKTDF
+183 RNFKTYD
-196 LGFGVESR
+196 VESR
-204 ELVDIPTT
+204 GLPNINGT
-212 IDFSTITKQDRS
+212 IDFQNLSKQERS
-224 EFAKLM
+224 EVAKLM
-230 DYSWSTK
+230 DFTWSTK
-237 NKLALPNPSIQ
+237 DRLALPNPSIQ
-248 YMLSRNVK
+248 YTLSRNIK
-256 LNKNKTLSYIL
+256 LKKKQTLSFIL

-273 NLSYNNIIRREFEEQ
+273 NFNYNNIVRREFEEQ
-288 VTGVIKKMELNDSVF
+288 ATGVVKKMELNDSVF

-310 GMFNVTYRINGDNV
+310 GMLNLVYKINENNT

-367 FLTNQIIGTHT
+367 FLTNQLLGIHT
-378 IKQNKFNWNVGYSNV
+378 IKENKFNWSVGYSNV

-408 SLNEDNPNEQY
+408 SLNEDDPTEQY
-419 VAVIQQNG
+419 VAVVQQNG

-438 SKSNEKI
+438 SESDEKI
-445 ISAKYDLTLPLKEKN
+445 ISARYDLTIPFKEVN
-460 TIKIGGWNQY
+460 SIKIGGWNQF
-470 RTKDFT
+470 RMKDFQ
-476 SRNLG
+476 SRNFG

-490 SFNSNILLLPADEIF
+490 TFNSNLLLLPMDQIF
-505 SVDNMG
+505 SIENMG

-534 NSLLNAFYTM
+534 NSLLNSFYTM
-544 IDYKIGN
+544 VDYKLDK
-551 WRFAGG
+551 WRFTGG
-557 TRLESY
+557 IRLESY
-563 TQNFNYVEFGSNLD
+563 NQNFNYIEFGSNLNRN
-577 KKIDTTVI
+577 IDTTVI
-585 DLLPSVNVIYNLN
+585 DLLPSVNIIYNFN
-598 KKMKIRGSVSQTV
+598 KKMKLRGSISQTV

-646 CDIRYEFYP
+646 CDIRYEVYP
-655 GDGQIISLSGFY
+655 GSGQIISLSGFY
-667 KNFNDPIETIN
+667 KNFDNPIETIN

-693 QRAQSFGGE
+693 DRSQSFGGE
-702 LEYRFKLGFL
+702 LEFRFKLGFL
-712 SKVEDHK
+712 SKVENHK
-719 IWDHIT
+719 LWDQLT

-733 KSIVNLQSLIG
+733 KSVVNMDEVIG
-744 SGGNRPLQGQSPYIV
+744 AGGNRPLQGQSPYII
-759 NTGLFYTNKKEDF
+759 NSGLFYTNKKEDF

-792 EPSVWENGRNVIDF
+792 EPSVWENGRNVIDL
-806 QISKTFN
+806 QLSKTYKKFEL
-813 KVDIR
+813 K
-818 LNVKDILA
+818 LNIKDILA
-826 QKLLYFQDLNGNHK
+826 QKLIYFQDLNGNQK
-840 YDIGDNRW
+840 YDTEDNRW
-848 QEISFGQ
+848 QEITFGQ

>member
-1 MRLLLI
+1 MKFLLT

-13 IQLLAQPSNESFK
+13 IQLLAQPSETFK
-26 KDTIR
+26 KDSVR

-38 TFKTNKE
+38 TFKINKE

-101 ARYNFALLNGL
+101 DRYNFALLNGL

-125 FDIFPSNMVD
+125 FDIFPSNMID
-135 NLTVIKTA
+135 NLMVMKTA
-143 SPDLPGEFAGGVID
+143 SPDLPGEFAGGIID
-157 INTSEPKNDNTQTI
+157 INTSEPKNENTHTI
-171 QIGGSYNTITTF
+171 QIGGSHNTIATF
-183 KNFKTYDGSKTDF
+183 RNFKTYD
-196 LGFGVESR
+196 VESR
-204 ELVDIPTT
+204 GLPNINGT
-212 IDFSTITKQDRS
+212 IDFQNLSKQERS
-224 EFAKLM
+224 EVAKLM
-230 DYSWSTK
+230 DFTWSTK
-237 NKLALPNPSIQ
+237 DRLALPNPSIQ
-248 YMLSRNVK
+248 YTLSRNIK
-256 LNKNKTLSYIL
+256 LKKKQTLSFIL

-273 NLSYNNIIRREFEEQ
+273 NFNYNNIVRREFEEQ
-288 VTGVIKKMELNDSVF
+288 ATGVVKKMELNDSVF

-310 GMFNVTYRINGDNV
+310 GMLNLVYKINENNT

-367 FLTNQIIGTHT
+367 FLTNQLLGIHT
-378 IKQNKFNWNVGYSNV
+378 IKENKFNWSVGYSNV

-408 SLNEDNPNEQY
+408 SLNEDDPTEQY
-419 VAVIQQNG
+419 VAVVQQNG

-438 SKSNEKI
+438 SESDEKI
-445 ISAKYDLTLPLKEKN
+445 ISARYDLTIPFKEVN
-460 TIKIGGWNQY
+460 SIKIGGWNQF
-470 RTKDFT
+470 RMKDFQ
-476 SRNLG
+476 SRNFG

-490 SFNSNILLLPADEIF
+490 TFNSNLLLLPMDQIF
-505 SVDNMG
+505 SIENMG

-534 NSLLNAFYTM
+534 NSLLNSFYTM
-544 IDYKIGN
+544 VDYKLDK
-551 WRFAGG
+551 WRFTGG
-557 TRLESY
+557 IRLESY
-563 TQNFNYVEFGSNLD
+563 NQNFNYIEFGSNLNRN
-577 KKIDTTVI
+577 IDTTVI
-585 DLLPSVNVIYNLN
+585 DLLPSVNIIYNFN
-598 KKMKIRGSVSQTV
+598 KKMKLRGSISQTV
-611 SRPEFRELAPFNFY
+611 SRPEFRELVPFNFY

-646 CDIRYEFYP
+646 CDIRYEVYP
-655 GDGQIISLSGFY
+655 GSGQIISLSGFY
-667 KNFNDPIETIN
+667 KNFDNPIETIN

-693 QRAQSFGGE
+693 DRSQSFGGE
-702 LEYRFKLGFL
+702 LEFRFKLGFL
-712 SKVEDHK
+712 SKVENHK
-719 IWDHIT
+719 LWDQLT

-733 KSIVNLQSLIG
+733 KSVVNMDEVIG
-744 SGGNRPLQGQSPYIV
+744 AGGNRPLQGQSPYII
-759 NTGLFYTNKKEDF
+759 NSGLFYTNKKEDF

-806 QISKTFN
+806 QLAKSYKKFEIK
-813 KVDIR
+813 
-818 LNVKDILA
+818 LNIKDILA
-826 QKLLYFQDLNGNHK
+826 QKLIYFQDLNGNQK
-840 YDIGDNRW
+840 YDTEDNRW
-848 QEISFGQ
+848 QEITFGQ

>member
-1 MRLLLI
+1 MKLFLT

-13 IQLLAQPSNESFK
+13 LQLLAQPIVNVTK
-26 KDTIR
+26 KDTIQKIKE
-31 NVEGVTV
+31 VSVGV
-38 TFKTNKE
+38 KINKE
-45 STTELVKLQ
+45 STTELLRLQ
-54 RNSVTS
+54 KNSVTS

-85 GISVVD
+85 GISVID

-101 ARYNFALLNGL
+101 DRYNFALLNGL

-125 FDIFPSNMVD
+125 FDIFPSNMID
-135 NLTVIKTA
+135 NLMVIKTA
-143 SPDLPGEFAGGVID
+143 SPDLPSEFAGGVID
-157 INTSEPKNDNTQTI
+157 INTSEPKSDNTQVI

-204 ELVDIPTT
+204 ELPDIPAT
-212 IDFSTITKQDRS
+212 IDFSTLTRQDRS
-224 EFAKLM
+224 ELAKLM

-237 NKLALPNPSIQ
+237 NKSALPNPSIQ
-248 YMLSRNVK
+248 YTLSRNIK
-256 LNKNKTLSYIL
+256 LNNDKTLSYIL

-273 NLSYNNIIRREFEEQ
+273 NLSYSNIIRREFEEQ
-288 VTGVIKKMELNDSVF
+288 VTGVVKKMELNDSVF
-303 TQSVLNS
+303 TISVLNS
-310 GMFNVTYRINGDNV
+310 GMFNVTYRINGDNI

-339 NVRNGVRELDSDPRQ
+339 NVRNGVRELDSNPRQ

-408 SLNEDNPNEQY
+408 SLNEDDPNEQY

-427 TIPTAAGNMFW
+427 TIPTVAGNMFW
-438 SKSNEKI
+438 SKSDEKI
-445 ISAKYDLTLPLKEKN
+445 VSAKYDLTLPLKDKN
-460 TIKIGGWNQY
+460 IIKIGGWNQY
-470 RTKDFT
+470 RTKNFT

-490 SFNSNILLLPADEIF
+490 TFNSSILLLPADELF
-505 SVDNMG
+505 SVNNMG
-511 LLSNGQG
+511 ILSNGQG

-534 NSLLNAFYTM
+534 NSFLSSFYTM
-544 IDYKIGN
+544 VDYKLGE
-551 WRFAGG
+551 WRLTGG
-557 TRLESY
+557 LRLESY
-563 TQNFNYVEFGSNLD
+563 TQNFNYIEFGSNQD
-577 KKIDTTVI
+577 KNIDTTVI
-585 DLLPSVNVIYNLN
+585 DLLPSVNVICNLN

-655 GDGQIISLSGFY
+655 GDNQIISLSGFY
-667 KNFNDPIETIN
+667 KNFNNPIETIN
-678 RTGTSGAPE
+678 RTGTSGASE

-702 LEYRFKLGFL
+702 LEYRFKLGFI

-719 IWDHIT
+719 IWNHLT
-725 LYSNVSLI
+725 LYSNLSLI
-733 KSIVNLQSLIG
+733 KSIVNLQNLIG

-759 NTGLFYTNKKEDF
+759 NVGVFYTNKKEDF
-772 NMTLS
+772 NMTIS
-777 YNVIGPRIYIVGNQQ
+777 YNVIGPRIRIVGNQQ

-813 KVDIR
+813 NIDLK
-818 LNVKDILA
+818 LNVKDMLS
-826 QKLLYFQDLNGNHK
+826 QKLLYFQDLNSNYK
-840 YDIGDNRW
+840 YDTGDNRW

-855 TVSLSVRYKF
+855 TISLSVRYKF

>member
-1 MRLLLI
+1 MKFLLT

-13 IQLLAQPSNESFK
+13 IQLLAQPSETFK
-26 KDTIR
+26 KDSVR

-38 TFKTNKE
+38 TFKINKE

-101 ARYNFALLNGL
+101 DRYNFALLNGL

-125 FDIFPSNMVD
+125 FDIFPSNMID
-135 NLTVIKTA
+135 NLMVMKTA
-143 SPDLPGEFAGGVID
+143 SPDLPGEFAGGIID
-157 INTSEPKNDNTQTI
+157 INTSEPKNENTHTI
-171 QIGGSYNTITTF
+171 QIGGSHNTIATF
-183 KNFKTYDGSKTDF
+183 RNFKTYD
-196 LGFGVESR
+196 VESR
-204 ELVDIPTT
+204 GLPNINGT
-212 IDFSTITKQDRS
+212 IDFQNLSKQERS
-224 EFAKLM
+224 EVAKLM
-230 DYSWSTK
+230 DFTWSTK
-237 NKLALPNPSIQ
+237 DRLALPNPSIQ
-248 YMLSRNVK
+248 YTLSRNIK
-256 LNKNKTLSYIL
+256 LKKKQTLSFIL

-273 NLSYNNIIRREFEEQ
+273 NFNYNNIVRREFEEQ
-288 VTGVIKKMELNDSVF
+288 ATGVVKKMELNDSVF
-303 TQSVLNS
+303 TRSVLNS
-310 GMFNVTYRINGDNV
+310 GMLNLVYKINENNT

-367 FLTNQIIGTHT
+367 FLTNQLLGIHT
-378 IKQNKFNWNVGYSNV
+378 IKENKFNWSVGYSNV

-408 SLNEDNPNEQY
+408 SLNEDDPTEQY
-419 VAVIQQNG
+419 VAVVQQNG

-438 SKSNEKI
+438 SESDEKI
-445 ISAKYDLTLPLKEKN
+445 ISARYDLTIPFKDVN
-460 TIKIGGWNQY
+460 SIKIGGWNQF
-470 RTKDFT
+470 RMKDFQ
-476 SRNLG
+476 SRNFG

-490 SFNSNILLLPADEIF
+490 TFNSNLLLLPMDQIF
-505 SVDNMG
+505 SIENMG

-534 NSLLNAFYTM
+534 NSLLNSFYTM
-544 IDYKIGN
+544 VDYKLDK
-551 WRFAGG
+551 WRFTGG
-557 TRLESY
+557 VRLESY
-563 TQNFNYVEFGSNLD
+563 NQNFNYIEFGSNLNRN
-577 KKIDTTVI
+577 IDTTVI
-585 DLLPSVNVIYNLN
+585 DLLPSVNIIYNFN
-598 KKMKIRGSVSQTV
+598 KKMKLRGSISQTV

-646 CDIRYEFYP
+646 CDIRYEVYP
-655 GDGQIISLSGFY
+655 GSGQIISLSGFY
-667 KNFNDPIETIN
+667 KNFDNPIETIN

-693 QRAQSFGGE
+693 DRSQSFGGE
-702 LEYRFKLGFL
+702 LEFRFKLGFL
-712 SKVEDHK
+712 SKVENHK
-719 IWDHIT
+719 LWDQLT
-725 LYSNVSLI
+725 LYSNISLI
-733 KSIVNLQSLIG
+733 KSVVNMDEVIG
-744 SGGNRPLQGQSPYIV
+744 AGGNRPLQGQSPYII
-759 NTGLFYTNKKEDF
+759 NSGLFYTNKKEDF
-772 NMTLS
+772 NVTLS

-806 QISKTFN
+806 QLAKSYKKFEIK
-813 KVDIR
+813 
-818 LNVKDILA
+818 LNIKDILS
-826 QKLLYFQDLNGNHK
+826 QKLIYFQDLNGNQK
-840 YDIGDNRW
+840 YDTEDNRW
-848 QEISFGQ
+848 QEITFGQ

>member
-1 MRLLLI
+1 MKFLLA

-13 IQLLAQPSNESFK
+13 IQLLAQPSETFK

-38 TFKTNKE
+38 TFKINKE

-101 ARYNFALLNGL
+101 DRYNFALLNGL

-125 FDIFPSNMVD
+125 FDIFPSNMID
-135 NLTVIKTA
+135 NLMVMKTA
-143 SPDLPGEFAGGVID
+143 SPDLPGEFAGGIID
-157 INTSEPKNDNTQTI
+157 INTSEPKNENTHTI
-171 QIGGSYNTITTF
+171 QIGGSHNTIATF
-183 KNFKTYDGSKTDF
+183 RNFKTYD
-196 LGFGVESR
+196 VESR
-204 ELVDIPTT
+204 GLPNINGT
-212 IDFSTITKQDRS
+212 IDFQNLSKQERS
-224 EFAKLM
+224 EVAKLM
-230 DYSWSTK
+230 DFTWSTK
-237 NKLALPNPSIQ
+237 DRLALPNPSIQ
-248 YMLSRNVK
+248 YTLSRNIK
-256 LNKNKTLSYIL
+256 LKKKQTLSFIL

-273 NLSYNNIIRREFEEQ
+273 NFNYNNIVRREFEEQ
-288 VTGVIKKMELNDSVF
+288 ATGVVKKMELNDSVF

-310 GMFNVTYRINGDNV
+310 GMLNLVYKINENNT

-367 FLTNQIIGTHT
+367 FLTNQLLGIHT
-378 IKQNKFNWNVGYSNV
+378 IKENKFNWSVGYSNV

-408 SLNEDNPNEQY
+408 SLNENDPTEQY
-419 VAVIQQNG
+419 VAVVQQNG

-438 SKSNEKI
+438 SESDEKI
-445 ISAKYDLTLPLKEKN
+445 ISARYDLTIPFKDVN
-460 TIKIGGWNQY
+460 SIKIGGWNQF
-470 RTKDFT
+470 RMKDFQ
-476 SRNLG
+476 SRNFG

-490 SFNSNILLLPADEIF
+490 TFNSNLLLLPMDQIF
-505 SVDNMG
+505 SIENMG

-534 NSLLNAFYTM
+534 NSFLNSFYTM
-544 IDYKIGN
+544 VDYKLDK
-551 WRFAGG
+551 WRFTGG
-557 TRLESY
+557 VRLESY
-563 TQNFNYVEFGSNLD
+563 NQNFNYIEFGSNLNRN
-577 KKIDTTVI
+577 IDTTVI
-585 DLLPSVNVIYNLN
+585 DLLPSVNIIYNFN
-598 KKMKIRGSVSQTV
+598 KKMKLRGSISQTV

-646 CDIRYEFYP
+646 CDIRYEVYP
-655 GDGQIISLSGFY
+655 GSGQIISLSGFY
-667 KNFNDPIETIN
+667 KNFDNPIETIN

-693 QRAQSFGGE
+693 DRSQSFGGE
-702 LEYRFKLGFL
+702 LEFRFKLGFL
-712 SKVEDHK
+712 SKVENHK
-719 IWDHIT
+719 LWDQLT
-725 LYSNVSLI
+725 LYSNISLI
-733 KSIVNLQSLIG
+733 KSVVNMDEVIG
-744 SGGNRPLQGQSPYIV
+744 AGGNRPLQGQSPYII
-759 NTGLFYTNKKEDF
+759 NSGLFYTNKKEDF
-772 NMTLS
+772 NLTLS

-806 QISKTFN
+806 QLSKSYKKFEI
-813 KVDIR
+813 K
-818 LNVKDILA
+818 LNIKDILA
-826 QKLLYFQDLNGNHK
+826 QKLIYFQDLNGNQK
-840 YDIGDNRW
+840 YDTEDNRW
-848 QEISFGQ
+848 QEITFGQ

>member
-1 MRLLLI
+1 MKFLLT

-13 IQLLAQPSNESFK
+13 IQLLAQPSETFK
-26 KDTIR
+26 KDSVR

-38 TFKTNKE
+38 TFKINKE

-101 ARYNFALLNGL
+101 DRYNFALLNGL

-125 FDIFPSNMVD
+125 FDIFPSNMID
-135 NLTVIKTA
+135 NLMVMKTA
-143 SPDLPGEFAGGVID
+143 SPDLPGEFAGGIID
-157 INTSEPKNDNTQTI
+157 INTSEPKNENTHTI
-171 QIGGSYNTITTF
+171 QIGGSHNTIATF
-183 KNFKTYDGSKTDF
+183 RNFKTYD
-196 LGFGVESR
+196 VESR
-204 ELVDIPTT
+204 GLPNINGT
-212 IDFSTITKQDRS
+212 IDFQNLSKQERS
-224 EFAKLM
+224 EVAKLM
-230 DYSWSTK
+230 DFTWSTK
-237 NKLALPNPSIQ
+237 DRLALPNPSIQ
-248 YMLSRNVK
+248 YTLSRNIK
-256 LNKNKTLSYIL
+256 LKKKQTLSFIL

-273 NLSYNNIIRREFEEQ
+273 NFNYNNIVRREFEEQ
-288 VTGVIKKMELNDSVF
+288 ATGVVKKMELNDSVF

-310 GMFNVTYRINGDNV
+310 GMLNLVYKINENNT

-367 FLTNQIIGTHT
+367 FLTNQLLGLHT
-378 IKQNKFNWNVGYSNV
+378 IKENKFNWSVGYSNV

-408 SLNEDNPNEQY
+408 SLNENDPTEQY
-419 VAVIQQNG
+419 VAVVQQNG

-438 SKSNEKI
+438 SESDEKI
-445 ISAKYDLTLPLKEKN
+445 ISARYDLTIPFKDVN
-460 TIKIGGWNQY
+460 SIKIGGWNQF
-470 RTKDFT
+470 RMKDFQ
-476 SRNLG
+476 SRNFG

-490 SFNSNILLLPADEIF
+490 TFNSNLLLLPMDQIF
-505 SVDNMG
+505 SIENMG

-534 NSLLNAFYTM
+534 NSLLNSFYTM
-544 IDYKIGN
+544 VDYKLDK
-551 WRFAGG
+551 WRFTGG
-557 TRLESY
+557 IRLESY
-563 TQNFNYVEFGSNLD
+563 NQNFNYIEFGSNLNRN
-577 KKIDTTVI
+577 IDTTVI
-585 DLLPSVNVIYNLN
+585 DLLPSVNIIYNFN
-598 KKMKIRGSVSQTV
+598 KKMKLRGSISQTV

-646 CDIRYEFYP
+646 CDIRYEVYP
-655 GDGQIISLSGFY
+655 GSGQIISLSGFY
-667 KNFNDPIETIN
+667 KNFDNPIETIN

-693 QRAQSFGGE
+693 DRSQSFGGE
-702 LEYRFKLGFL
+702 LEFRFKLGFL
-712 SKVEDHK
+712 SKVENHK
-719 IWDHIT
+719 LWDQLT

-733 KSIVNLQSLIG
+733 KSVVNMDEVIG
-744 SGGNRPLQGQSPYIV
+744 AGGNRPLQGQSPYII
-759 NTGLFYTNKKEDF
+759 NSGLFYTNKKEDF
-772 NMTLS
+772 NVTLS

-806 QISKTFN
+806 QLAKSYKKFEIK
-813 KVDIR
+813 
-818 LNVKDILA
+818 LNIKDILA
-826 QKLLYFQDLNGNHK
+826 QKLIYFQDLNGNQK
-840 YDIGDNRW
+840 YDTEDNRW
-848 QEISFGQ
+848 QEITFGQ

>member
-1 MRLLLI
+1 MKFLLT

-13 IQLLAQPSNESFK
+13 IQLLSQPSETFK

-38 TFKTNKE
+38 TFKINKE

-101 ARYNFALLNGL
+101 DRYNFALLNGL

-125 FDIFPSNMVD
+125 FDIFPSNMID
-135 NLTVIKTA
+135 NLMVMKTA
-143 SPDLPGEFAGGVID
+143 SPDLPGEFAGGIID
-157 INTSEPKNDNTQTI
+157 INTSEPKNENTHTI
-171 QIGGSYNTITTF
+171 QIGGSHNTIATF
-183 KNFKTYDGSKTDF
+183 RNFKTYD
-196 LGFGVESR
+196 VESR
-204 ELVDIPTT
+204 GLPNINGT
-212 IDFSTITKQDRS
+212 IDFQNLSKQERS
-224 EFAKLM
+224 EVAKLM
-230 DYSWSTK
+230 DFTWSTK
-237 NKLALPNPSIQ
+237 DRLALPNPSIQ
-248 YMLSRNVK
+248 YTLSRNIK
-256 LNKNKTLSYIL
+256 LKKKQTLSFIL

-273 NLSYNNIIRREFEEQ
+273 NFNYNNIVRREFEEQ
-288 VTGVIKKMELNDSVF
+288 ATGVVKKMELNDSVF

-310 GMFNVTYRINGDNV
+310 GMLNLVYKINENNT

-367 FLTNQIIGTHT
+367 FLTNQLLGIHT
-378 IKQNKFNWNVGYSNV
+378 IKENKFNWSVGYSNV

-408 SLNEDNPNEQY
+408 SLNEDDPTEQY
-419 VAVIQQNG
+419 VAVVQQNG

-438 SKSNEKI
+438 SESDEKI
-445 ISAKYDLTLPLKEKN
+445 ISARYDLTIPFKEVN
-460 TIKIGGWNQY
+460 SIKIGGWNQF
-470 RTKDFT
+470 RMKDFQ
-476 SRNLG
+476 SRNFG

-490 SFNSNILLLPADEIF
+490 TFNSNLLLLPMGQIF
-505 SVDNMG
+505 SIENMG

-534 NSLLNAFYTM
+534 NSLLNSFYTM
-544 IDYKIGN
+544 VDYKLDK
-551 WRFAGG
+551 WRFTGG
-557 TRLESY
+557 IRLESY
-563 TQNFNYVEFGSNLD
+563 NQNFNYIEFGSNLNRN
-577 KKIDTTVI
+577 IDTTVI
-585 DLLPSVNVIYNLN
+585 DLLPSVNIIYNFN
-598 KKMKIRGSVSQTV
+598 KKMKLRGSISQTV

-646 CDIRYEFYP
+646 FDIRYEVYP
-655 GDGQIISLSGFY
+655 GSGQIISLSGFY
-667 KNFNDPIETIN
+667 KNFDNPIETIN

-693 QRAQSFGGE
+693 DRSQSFGGE
-702 LEYRFKLGFL
+702 LEFRFKLGFL
-712 SKVEDHK
+712 SKVENHK
-719 IWDHIT
+719 LWDQLT

-733 KSIVNLQSLIG
+733 KSVVNMDEVIG
-744 SGGNRPLQGQSPYIV
+744 AGGNRPLQGQSPYII
-759 NTGLFYTNKKEDF
+759 NSGLFYTNKKEDF

-806 QISKTFN
+806 QLAKSYKKFEIK
-813 KVDIR
+813 
-818 LNVKDILA
+818 LNIKDILA
-826 QKLLYFQDLNGNHK
+826 QKLIYFQDLNGNQK
-840 YDIGDNRW
+840 YDTEDNRW
-848 QEISFGQ
+848 QEITFGQ

>member
-1 MRLLLI
+1 MKFLLT

-13 IQLLAQPSNESFK
+13 IQLFGQPSETFK
-26 KDTIR
+26 RDSIR

-38 TFKTNKE
+38 TFKINKE

-101 ARYNFALLNGL
+101 DRYNFALLNGL

-125 FDIFPSNMVD
+125 FDIFPSNMID
-135 NLTVIKTA
+135 NLMVMKTA
-143 SPDLPGEFAGGVID
+143 SPDLPGEFAGGIID
-157 INTSEPKNDNTQTI
+157 INTSEPKNDNIHTI
-171 QIGGSYNTITTF
+171 QIGGSHNTIATF
-183 KNFKTYDGSKTDF
+183 RNFKTYN
-196 LGFGVESR
+196 VESR
-204 ELVDIPTT
+204 GLPNIDGT
-212 IDFSTITKQDRS
+212 IDFQNLSKQERS
-224 EFAKLM
+224 EVAKLM
-230 DYSWSTK
+230 DFTWSTK
-237 NKLALPNPSIQ
+237 NRLALPNPSIQ
-248 YMLSRNVK
+248 YTLSRNIK
-256 LNKNKTLSYIL
+256 LKKKQTLSFIL

-273 NLSYNNIIRREFEEQ
+273 NFNYNNIIRREFEEQ
-288 VTGVIKKMELNDSVF
+288 ATGVIKKMELNDSVF

-310 GMFNVTYRINGDNV
+310 GMLNLVYKINENNT

-367 FLTNQIIGTHT
+367 FLTNQLLGLHT
-378 IKQNKFNWNVGYSNV
+378 IKENKFNWSVGYSNV

-408 SLNEDNPNEQY
+408 SLNENDPTEQY
-419 VAVIQQNG
+419 VAVVQQNG

-438 SKSNEKI
+438 SESDEKI
-445 ISAKYDLTLPLKEKN
+445 ISARYDLTIPFKDVN
-460 TIKIGGWNQY
+460 SIKIGGWNQF
-470 RTKDFT
+470 RMKDFQ
-476 SRNLG
+476 SRNFG

-490 SFNSNILLLPADEIF
+490 TFNSNLLLLPMDQIF
-505 SVDNMG
+505 SIENMG

-534 NSLLNAFYTM
+534 NSFLNSFYTM
-544 IDYKIGN
+544 VDYKLDK
-551 WRFAGG
+551 WRFTGG
-557 TRLESY
+557 VRLESY
-563 TQNFNYVEFGSNLD
+563 NQNFNYIEFGSNLNRN
-577 KKIDTTVI
+577 IDTTVI
-585 DLLPSVNVIYNLN
+585 DLLPSVNIIYNFN
-598 KKMKIRGSVSQTV
+598 KKMKLRGSISQTV

-646 CDIRYEFYP
+646 CDIRYEVYP
-655 GDGQIISLSGFY
+655 GSGQIISLSGFY
-667 KNFNDPIETIN
+667 KNFDNPIETIN

-693 QRAQSFGGE
+693 DRSQSFGGE
-702 LEYRFKLGFL
+702 LEFRFKLGFL
-712 SKVEDHK
+712 SKVENHK
-719 IWDHIT
+719 LWDQLT
-725 LYSNVSLI
+725 LYSNISLI
-733 KSIVNLQSLIG
+733 KSVVNMDEVIG
-744 SGGNRPLQGQSPYIV
+744 AGGNRPLQGQSPYII
-759 NTGLFYTNKKEDF
+759 NSGLFYTNKKEDF
-772 NMTLS
+772 NLTLS

-806 QISKTFN
+806 QLSKSYKKFEI
-813 KVDIR
+813 K
-818 LNVKDILA
+818 LNIKDILA
-826 QKLLYFQDLNGNHK
+826 QKLIYFQDLNGNQK
-840 YDIGDNRW
+840 YDTEDNRW
-848 QEISFGQ
+848 QEITFGQ
-855 TVSLSVRYKF
+855 TISLSVRYKF

>member
-1 MRLLLI
+1 MKFLLT

-13 IQLLAQPSNESFK
+13 IQLLAQPSETFK
-26 KDTIR
+26 KDSVR

-38 TFKTNKE
+38 TFKINKE

-54 RNSVTS
+54 RNSITS

-101 ARYNFALLNGL
+101 DRYNFALLNGL

-125 FDIFPSNMVD
+125 FDIFPSNMID
-135 NLTVIKTA
+135 NLMVMKTA

-157 INTSEPKNDNTQTI
+157 INTSEPKNENVHTI
-171 QIGGSYNTITTF
+171 QIGGSHNTIATF
-183 KNFKTYDGSKTDF
+183 RNFKTYNVDSRGLPNIDG
-196 LGFGVESR
+196 
-204 ELVDIPTT
+204 T
-212 IDFSTITKQDRS
+212 IDFQNLSKQERS
-224 EFAKLM
+224 EVAKLM
-230 DYSWSTK
+230 NFTWSTK
-237 NKLALPNPSIQ
+237 DRLALPNPSIQ
-248 YMLSRNVK
+248 YTLSRNIK
-256 LNKNKTLSYIL
+256 LKKKQTLSFIL

-273 NLSYNNIIRREFEEQ
+273 NFNYNNIVRREFEEQ
-288 VTGVIKKMELNDSVF
+288 ATGVVKKMELNDSVF

-310 GMFNVTYRINGDNV
+310 GMLNFVYKINENNT

-367 FLTNQIIGTHT
+367 FLTNQLLGLHT
-378 IKQNKFNWNVGYSNV
+378 IKENKFNWSVGYSNV

-408 SLNEDNPNEQY
+408 SLNEDDPTEQY
-419 VAVIQQNG
+419 VAVVQQNG

-438 SKSNEKI
+438 SESDEKI
-445 ISAKYDLTLPLKEKN
+445 ISAKYDLTIPFKDVN
-460 TIKIGGWNQY
+460 SIKIGGWNQF
-470 RTKDFT
+470 RMKDFQ
-476 SRNLG
+476 SRNFG

-490 SFNSNILLLPADEIF
+490 AFNSDLLLLPMDQIF
-505 SVDNMG
+505 STENMG

-524 ATKVDDSYNA
+524 ATKVDDSYDA
-534 NSLLNAFYTM
+534 NSFLNSFYTM
-544 IDYKIGN
+544 VDYKLN
-551 WRFAGG
+551 KWRITGG
-557 TRLESY
+557 IRLESY
-563 TQNFNYVEFGSNLD
+563 NQNFNYIEFGSNID
-577 KKIDTTVI
+577 RNIDTTVI
-585 DLLPSVNVIYNLN
+585 DLLPSVNVIYNFN
-598 KKMKIRGSVSQTV
+598 KKMKLRGSISQTV

-646 CDIRYEFYP
+646 CDIRYEVYP
-655 GDGQIISLSGFY
+655 GSGQIISLSGFY
-667 KNFNDPIETIN
+667 KNFDNPIETIN

-693 QRAQSFGGE
+693 DGSQSFGGE
-702 LEYRFKLGFL
+702 LEFRFKLGFL
-712 SKVEDHK
+712 SKVENHK
-719 IWDHIT
+719 LWDQLTI
-725 LYSNVSLI
+725 YSNLSII
-733 KSIVNLQSLIG
+733 KSVVNMDNVIG
-744 SGGNRPLQGQSPYIV
+744 AGGNRPLQGQSPYII
-759 NTGLFYTNKKEDF
+759 NSGLFYTNKKEDF
-772 NMTLS
+772 NLTLS

-792 EPSVWENGRNVIDF
+792 EPSVWENGRNVLDF
-806 QISKTFN
+806 QLSKTF
-813 KVDIR
+813 KKLELK

-826 QKLLYFQDLNGNHK
+826 QKLIYFQDLNGNHK
-840 YDIGDNRW
+840 YDTEDNRW
-848 QEISFGQ
+848 QEITFGQ
-855 TVSLSVRYKF
+855 TISLSVRYKF

>member
-1 MRLLLI
+1 MKFLLT

-13 IQLLAQPSNESFK
+13 IQLLAQPSETFK
-26 KDTIR
+26 KDSVR

-38 TFKTNKE
+38 TFKINKE

-101 ARYNFALLNGL
+101 DRYNFALLNGL

-125 FDIFPSNMVD
+125 FDIFPSNMID
-135 NLTVIKTA
+135 NLMVMKTA
-143 SPDLPGEFAGGVID
+143 SPDLPGEFAGGIID
-157 INTSEPKNDNTQTI
+157 INTSEPKNENTHTI
-171 QIGGSYNTITTF
+171 QIGGSHNTIATF
-183 KNFKTYDGSKTDF
+183 RNFKTYD
-196 LGFGVESR
+196 VESR
-204 ELVDIPTT
+204 GLPNINGT
-212 IDFSTITKQDRS
+212 IDFQNLSKQERS
-224 EFAKLM
+224 EVAKLM
-230 DYSWSTK
+230 DFTWSTK
-237 NKLALPNPSIQ
+237 DRLALPNPSIQ
-248 YMLSRNVK
+248 YTLSRNIK
-256 LNKNKTLSYIL
+256 FKKKQTLSFIL

-273 NLSYNNIIRREFEEQ
+273 NFNYNNIVRREFEEQ
-288 VTGVIKKMELNDSVF
+288 ATGVVKKMELNDSVF

-310 GMFNVTYRINGDNV
+310 GMLNLVYKINENNT

-367 FLTNQIIGTHT
+367 FLTNQLLGLHT
-378 IKQNKFNWNVGYSNV
+378 IKENKFNWSVGYSNV

-408 SLNEDNPNEQY
+408 SLNENDPTEQY
-419 VAVIQQNG
+419 VAVVQQNG

-438 SKSNEKI
+438 SESDEKI
-445 ISAKYDLTLPLKEKN
+445 ISARYDLTIPFKDVN
-460 TIKIGGWNQY
+460 SIKIGGWNQF
-470 RTKDFT
+470 RMKDFQ
-476 SRNLG
+476 SRNFG

-490 SFNSNILLLPADEIF
+490 TFNSNLLLLPMDQIF
-505 SVDNMG
+505 SIENMG

-534 NSLLNAFYTM
+534 NSFLNSFYTM
-544 IDYKIGN
+544 VDYKLDK
-551 WRFAGG
+551 WRFTGG
-557 TRLESY
+557 VRLESY
-563 TQNFNYVEFGSNLD
+563 NQNFNYIEFGSNLNRN
-577 KKIDTTVI
+577 IDTTVI
-585 DLLPSVNVIYNLN
+585 DLLPSVNIIYNFN
-598 KKMKIRGSVSQTV
+598 KKMKLRGSISQTV

-646 CDIRYEFYP
+646 CDIRYEVYP
-655 GDGQIISLSGFY
+655 GSGQIISLSGFY
-667 KNFNDPIETIN
+667 KNFDNPIETIN

-693 QRAQSFGGE
+693 DRSQSFGGE
-702 LEYRFKLGFL
+702 LEFRFKLGFL
-712 SKVEDHK
+712 SKVENHK
-719 IWDHIT
+719 LWDQLT

-733 KSIVNLQSLIG
+733 KSVVNMDEVIG
-744 SGGNRPLQGQSPYIV
+744 AGGNRPLQGQSPYII
-759 NTGLFYTNKKEDF
+759 NSGLFYTNKKEDF
-772 NMTLS
+772 NVTLS

-806 QISKTFN
+806 QLAKSYKKFEIK
-813 KVDIR
+813 
-818 LNVKDILA
+818 LNIKDILA
-826 QKLLYFQDLNGNHK
+826 QKLIYFQDLNGNQK
-840 YDIGDNRW
+840 YDTEDNRW
-848 QEISFGQ
+848 QEITFGQ

>member
-1 MRLLLI
+1 MKFLLT

-13 IQLLAQPSNESFK
+13 IQLLAQPSETFK
-26 KDTIR
+26 KDSVR

-38 TFKTNKE
+38 TFKINKE

-101 ARYNFALLNGL
+101 DRYNFALLNGL

-125 FDIFPSNMVD
+125 FDIFPSNMID
-135 NLTVIKTA
+135 NLMVMKTA
-143 SPDLPGEFAGGVID
+143 SPDLPGEFAGGIID
-157 INTSEPKNDNTQTI
+157 INTSEPKNENTHTI
-171 QIGGSYNTITTF
+171 QIGGSHNTIATF
-183 KNFKTYDGSKTDF
+183 RNFKTYD
-196 LGFGVESR
+196 VESR
-204 ELVDIPTT
+204 GLPNINGT
-212 IDFSTITKQDRS
+212 IDFQNLSKQERS
-224 EFAKLM
+224 EVAKLM
-230 DYSWSTK
+230 DFTWSTK
-237 NKLALPNPSIQ
+237 DRLALPNPSIQ
-248 YMLSRNVK
+248 YTLSRNIK
-256 LNKNKTLSYIL
+256 LKKKQTLSFIL

-273 NLSYNNIIRREFEEQ
+273 NFNYNNIVRREFEEQ
-288 VTGVIKKMELNDSVF
+288 ATGVVKKMELNDSVF

-310 GMFNVTYRINGDNV
+310 GMLNLVYKINENNT

-367 FLTNQIIGTHT
+367 FLTNQLLGIHT
-378 IKQNKFNWNVGYSNV
+378 IKENKFNWSVGYSNV

-408 SLNEDNPNEQY
+408 SLNEDDPTEQY
-419 VAVIQQNG
+419 VAVVQQNG

-438 SKSNEKI
+438 SESDEKI
-445 ISAKYDLTLPLKEKN
+445 ISARYDLTIPFKDVN
-460 TIKIGGWNQY
+460 SIKIGGWNQF
-470 RTKDFT
+470 RMKDFQ
-476 SRNLG
+476 SRNFG

-490 SFNSNILLLPADEIF
+490 TFNSNLLLLPMDQIF
-505 SVDNMG
+505 SIENMG

-534 NSLLNAFYTM
+534 NSLLNSFYTM
-544 IDYKIGN
+544 VDYKLDK
-551 WRFAGG
+551 WRFTGG
-557 TRLESY
+557 VRLESY
-563 TQNFNYVEFGSNLD
+563 NQNFNYIEFGSNLNRN
-577 KKIDTTVI
+577 IDTTVI
-585 DLLPSVNVIYNLN
+585 DLLPSVNIIYNFN
-598 KKMKIRGSVSQTV
+598 KKMKLRGSISQTV

-646 CDIRYEFYP
+646 CDIRYEVYP
-655 GDGQIISLSGFY
+655 GSGQIISLSGFY
-667 KNFNDPIETIN
+667 KNFDNPIETIN

-693 QRAQSFGGE
+693 DRSQSFGGE
-702 LEYRFKLGFL
+702 LEFRFKLGFL
-712 SKVEDHK
+712 SKVENHK
-719 IWDHIT
+719 LWDQLT
-725 LYSNVSLI
+725 LYSNISLI
-733 KSIVNLQSLIG
+733 KSVVNMDEVIG
-744 SGGNRPLQGQSPYIV
+744 AGGNRPLQGQSPYII
-759 NTGLFYTNKKEDF
+759 NSGLFYTNKKEDF
-772 NMTLS
+772 NVTLS

-806 QISKTFN
+806 QLAKSYKKFEIK
-813 KVDIR
+813 
-818 LNVKDILA
+818 LNIKDILA
-826 QKLLYFQDLNGNHK
+826 QKLIYFQDLNGNQK
-840 YDIGDNRW
+840 YDTEDNRW
-848 QEISFGQ
+848 QEITFGQ

>member
-1 MRLLLI
+1 MKFLLT

-13 IQLLAQPSNESFK
+13 IQLLAQPSETFK
-26 KDTIR
+26 KDSVR

-38 TFKTNKE
+38 TFKINKE

-101 ARYNFALLNGL
+101 DRYNFALLNGL

-125 FDIFPSNMVD
+125 FDIFPSNMID
-135 NLTVIKTA
+135 NLMVMKTA
-143 SPDLPGEFAGGVID
+143 SPDLPGEFAGGIID
-157 INTSEPKNDNTQTI
+157 INTSEPKNENTHTI
-171 QIGGSYNTITTF
+171 QIGGSHNTIATF
-183 KNFKTYDGSKTDF
+183 RNFKTYD
-196 LGFGVESR
+196 VESR
-204 ELVDIPTT
+204 GLPNINGT
-212 IDFSTITKQDRS
+212 IDFQNLSKQERS
-224 EFAKLM
+224 EVAKLM
-230 DYSWSTK
+230 DFTWSTK
-237 NKLALPNPSIQ
+237 DRLALPNPSIQ
-248 YMLSRNVK
+248 YTLSRNIK
-256 LNKNKTLSYIL
+256 LKKKQTLSFIL

-273 NLSYNNIIRREFEEQ
+273 NFNYNNIVRREFEEQ
-288 VTGVIKKMELNDSVF
+288 ATGVVKKMELNDSVF

-310 GMFNVTYRINGDNV
+310 GMLNLVYKINENNT

-367 FLTNQIIGTHT
+367 FLTNQLLGIHT
-378 IKQNKFNWNVGYSNV
+378 IKENKFNWSVGYSNV

-408 SLNEDNPNEQY
+408 SLNEDDPTEQY
-419 VAVIQQNG
+419 VAVVQQNG

-438 SKSNEKI
+438 SESDEKI
-445 ISAKYDLTLPLKEKN
+445 ISARYDLTIPFKEVN
-460 TIKIGGWNQY
+460 SIKIGGWNQF
-470 RTKDFT
+470 RMKDFQ
-476 SRNLG
+476 SRNFG

-490 SFNSNILLLPADEIF
+490 TFNSNLLLLPMDQIF
-505 SVDNMG
+505 SIENMG

-534 NSLLNAFYTM
+534 NSLLNSFYTM
-544 IDYKIGN
+544 VDYKLDK
-551 WRFAGG
+551 WRFTGG
-557 TRLESY
+557 VRLESY
-563 TQNFNYVEFGSNLD
+563 NQNFNYIEFGSNLNRN
-577 KKIDTTVI
+577 IDTTVI
-585 DLLPSVNVIYNLN
+585 DLLPSVNIIYNFN
-598 KKMKIRGSVSQTV
+598 KKMKLRGSISQTV

-646 CDIRYEFYP
+646 CDIRYEVYP
-655 GDGQIISLSGFY
+655 GSGQIISLSGFY
-667 KNFNDPIETIN
+667 KNFDNPIETIN

-693 QRAQSFGGE
+693 DRSQSFGGE
-702 LEYRFKLGFL
+702 LEFRFKLGFL
-712 SKVEDHK
+712 SKVENHK
-719 IWDHIT
+719 LWDQLT
-725 LYSNVSLI
+725 LYSNISLI
-733 KSIVNLQSLIG
+733 KSVVNMDEVIG
-744 SGGNRPLQGQSPYIV
+744 AGGNRPLQGQSPYII
-759 NTGLFYTNKKEDF
+759 NSGLFYTNKKEDF
-772 NMTLS
+772 NLTLS

-806 QISKTFN
+806 QLAKSYKKFEIK
-813 KVDIR
+813 
-818 LNVKDILA
+818 LNIKDILA
-826 QKLLYFQDLNGNHK
+826 QKLIYFQDLNGNQK
-840 YDIGDNRW
+840 YDTEDNRW
-848 QEISFGQ
+848 QEITFGQ

>member
-1 MRLLLI
+1 MKFLLT

-13 IQLLAQPSNESFK
+13 IQLLAQPSETFK

-38 TFKTNKE
+38 TFKINKE

-101 ARYNFALLNGL
+101 DRYNFALLNGL

-125 FDIFPSNMVD
+125 FDIFPSNMID
-135 NLTVIKTA
+135 NLMVMKTA
-143 SPDLPGEFAGGVID
+143 SPDLPGEFAGGIID
-157 INTSEPKNDNTQTI
+157 INTSEPKNDNIHTI
-171 QIGGSYNTITTF
+171 QIGGSHNTIATF
-183 KNFKTYDGSKTDF
+183 RNFKTYN
-196 LGFGVESR
+196 VESR
-204 ELVDIPTT
+204 GLPNINGT
-212 IDFSTITKQDRS
+212 IDFQNLSKQERS
-224 EFAKLM
+224 EVAKLM
-230 DYSWSTK
+230 DFTWSTK
-237 NKLALPNPSIQ
+237 DRLALPNPSIQ
-248 YMLSRNVK
+248 YTLSRNIK
-256 LNKNKTLSYIL
+256 LKKKQTLSFIL

-273 NLSYNNIIRREFEEQ
+273 NFNYNNIVRREFEEQ
-288 VTGVIKKMELNDSVF
+288 ATGVVKKMELNDSVF

-310 GMFNVTYRINGDNV
+310 GMLNLVYKINENNT

-367 FLTNQIIGTHT
+367 FLTNQLLGIHT
-378 IKQNKFNWNVGYSNV
+378 IKENKFNWSVGYSNV

-408 SLNEDNPNEQY
+408 SLNEDDPTEQY
-419 VAVIQQNG
+419 VAVVQQNG

-438 SKSNEKI
+438 SESDEKI
-445 ISAKYDLTLPLKEKN
+445 ISARYDLTIPFKEVN
-460 TIKIGGWNQY
+460 SIKIGGWNQF
-470 RTKDFT
+470 RMKDFQ
-476 SRNLG
+476 SRNFG

-490 SFNSNILLLPADEIF
+490 TFNSNLLLLPMDQIF
-505 SVDNMG
+505 SIENMG

-534 NSLLNAFYTM
+534 NSLLNSFYTM
-544 IDYKIGN
+544 VDYKLDK
-551 WRFAGG
+551 WRFTGG
-557 TRLESY
+557 IRLESY
-563 TQNFNYVEFGSNLD
+563 NQNFNYIEFGSNLNRN
-577 KKIDTTVI
+577 IDTTVI
-585 DLLPSVNVIYNLN
+585 DLLPSVNIIYNFN
-598 KKMKIRGSVSQTV
+598 KKMKLRGSISQTV

-646 CDIRYEFYP
+646 FDIRYEVYP
-655 GDGQIISLSGFY
+655 GSGQIISLSGFY
-667 KNFNDPIETIN
+667 KNFDNPIETIN

-693 QRAQSFGGE
+693 DRSQSFGGE
-702 LEYRFKLGFL
+702 LEFRFKLGFL
-712 SKVEDHK
+712 SKVENHK
-719 IWDHIT
+719 LWDQLT

-733 KSIVNLQSLIG
+733 KSVVNMDEVIG
-744 SGGNRPLQGQSPYIV
+744 AGGNRPLQGQSPYII
-759 NTGLFYTNKKEDF
+759 NSGLFYTNKKEDF
-772 NMTLS
+772 NVTLS

-806 QISKTFN
+806 QLAKSYKKFEIK
-813 KVDIR
+813 
-818 LNVKDILA
+818 LNIKDILA
-826 QKLLYFQDLNGNHK
+826 QKLIYFQDLNGNQK
-840 YDIGDNRW
+840 YDTEDNRW
-848 QEISFGQ
+848 QEITFGQ

>member
-1 MRLLLI
+1 
-7 LLLVLP
+7 LVLP
-13 IQLLAQPSNESFK
+13 IQLLAQPSETFK
-26 KDTIR
+26 KDSVR

-38 TFKTNKE
+38 TFKINKE

-101 ARYNFALLNGL
+101 DRYNFALLNGL

-125 FDIFPSNMVD
+125 FDIFPSNMID
-135 NLTVIKTA
+135 NLMVMKTA
-143 SPDLPGEFAGGVID
+143 SPDLPGEFAGGIID
-157 INTSEPKNDNTQTI
+157 INTSEPKNENTHTI
-171 QIGGSYNTITTF
+171 QIGGSHNTIATF
-183 KNFKTYDGSKTDF
+183 RNFKTYD
-196 LGFGVESR
+196 VESR
-204 ELVDIPTT
+204 GLPNINGT
-212 IDFSTITKQDRS
+212 IDFQNLSKQERS
-224 EFAKLM
+224 EVAKLM
-230 DYSWSTK
+230 DFTWSTK
-237 NKLALPNPSIQ
+237 DRLALPNPSIQ
-248 YMLSRNVK
+248 YTLSRNIK
-256 LNKNKTLSYIL
+256 LKKKQTLSFIL

-273 NLSYNNIIRREFEEQ
+273 NFNYNNIVRREFEEQ
-288 VTGVIKKMELNDSVF
+288 ATGVVKKMELNDSVF

-310 GMFNVTYRINGDNV
+310 GMLNLVYKINENNT

-367 FLTNQIIGTHT
+367 FLTNQLLGIHT
-378 IKQNKFNWNVGYSNV
+378 IKENKFNWSVGYSNV

-408 SLNEDNPNEQY
+408 SLNEDDPTEQY
-419 VAVIQQNG
+419 VAVVQQNG

-438 SKSNEKI
+438 SESDEKI
-445 ISAKYDLTLPLKEKN
+445 ISARYDLTIPFKEVN
-460 TIKIGGWNQY
+460 SIKIGGWNQF
-470 RTKDFT
+470 RMKDFQ
-476 SRNLG
+476 SRNFG

-490 SFNSNILLLPADEIF
+490 TFNSNLLLLPMDQIF
-505 SVDNMG
+505 SIENMG

-534 NSLLNAFYTM
+534 NSLLNSFYTM
-544 IDYKIGN
+544 VDYKLDK
-551 WRFAGG
+551 WRFTGG
-557 TRLESY
+557 VRLESY
-563 TQNFNYVEFGSNLD
+563 NQNFNYIEFGSNLNRN
-577 KKIDTTVI
+577 IDTTVI
-585 DLLPSVNVIYNLN
+585 DLLPSVNIIYNFN
-598 KKMKIRGSVSQTV
+598 KKMKLRGSISQTV

-646 CDIRYEFYP
+646 CDIRYEVYP
-655 GDGQIISLSGFY
+655 GSGQIISLSGFY
-667 KNFNDPIETIN
+667 KNFDNPIETIN

-693 QRAQSFGGE
+693 DRSQSFGGE
-702 LEYRFKLGFL
+702 LEFRFKLGFL
-712 SKVEDHK
+712 SKVENHK
-719 IWDHIT
+719 LWDQLT

-733 KSIVNLQSLIG
+733 KSVVNMDEVIG
-744 SGGNRPLQGQSPYIV
+744 AGGNRPLQGQSPYII
-759 NTGLFYTNKKEDF
+759 NSGLFYTNKKEDF

-792 EPSVWENGRNVIDF
+792 EPSVWENGRNVIDL
-806 QISKTFN
+806 QLSKTYKKFEL
-813 KVDIR
+813 K
-818 LNVKDILA
+818 LNIKDILA
-826 QKLLYFQDLNGNHK
+826 QKLIYFQDLNGNQK
-840 YDIGDNRW
+840 YDTEDNRW
-848 QEISFGQ
+848 QEITFGQ

>member
-1 MRLLLI
+1 MKFLLT

-13 IQLLAQPSNESFK
+13 IQLLAQPSETFK

-38 TFKTNKE
+38 TFKINKE

-101 ARYNFALLNGL
+101 DRYNFALLNGL

-125 FDIFPSNMVD
+125 FDIFPSNMID
-135 NLTVIKTA
+135 NLMVMKTA
-143 SPDLPGEFAGGVID
+143 SPDLPGEFAGGIID
-157 INTSEPKNDNTQTI
+157 INTSEPKNDNIHTI
-171 QIGGSYNTITTF
+171 QIGGSHNTIATF
-183 KNFKTYDGSKTDF
+183 RNFKTYN
-196 LGFGVESR
+196 VESR
-204 ELVDIPTT
+204 GLPNINGT
-212 IDFSTITKQDRS
+212 IDFQNLSKQERS
-224 EFAKLM
+224 EVAKLM
-230 DYSWSTK
+230 DFTWSTK
-237 NKLALPNPSIQ
+237 DRLALPNPSIQ
-248 YMLSRNVK
+248 YTLSRNIK
-256 LNKNKTLSYIL
+256 LKKKQTLSFIL

-273 NLSYNNIIRREFEEQ
+273 NFNYNNIVRREFEEQ
-288 VTGVIKKMELNDSVF
+288 ATGVVKKMELNDSVF

-310 GMFNVTYRINGDNV
+310 GMLNLVYKINENNT

-367 FLTNQIIGTHT
+367 FLTNQLLGIHT
-378 IKQNKFNWNVGYSNV
+378 IKENKFNWSVGYSNV

-408 SLNEDNPNEQY
+408 SLNEDDPTEQY
-419 VAVIQQNG
+419 VAVVQQNG

-438 SKSNEKI
+438 SESDEKI
-445 ISAKYDLTLPLKEKN
+445 ISARYDLTIPFKEVN
-460 TIKIGGWNQY
+460 SIKIGGWNQF
-470 RTKDFT
+470 RMKDFQ
-476 SRNLG
+476 SRNFG

-490 SFNSNILLLPADEIF
+490 TFNSNLLLLPMDQIF
-505 SVDNMG
+505 SIENMG

-534 NSLLNAFYTM
+534 NSLLNSFYTM
-544 IDYKIGN
+544 VDYKLDK
-551 WRFAGG
+551 WRFTGG
-557 TRLESY
+557 VRLESY
-563 TQNFNYVEFGSNLD
+563 NQNFNYIEFGSNLNRN
-577 KKIDTTVI
+577 IDTTVI
-585 DLLPSVNVIYNLN
+585 DLLPSVNIIYNFN
-598 KKMKIRGSVSQTV
+598 KKMKLRGSISQTV

-646 CDIRYEFYP
+646 CDIRYEVYP
-655 GDGQIISLSGFY
+655 GSGQIISLSGFY
-667 KNFNDPIETIN
+667 KNFDNPIETIN

-693 QRAQSFGGE
+693 DRSQSFGGE
-702 LEYRFKLGFL
+702 LEFRFKLGFL
-712 SKVEDHK
+712 SKVENHK
-719 IWDHIT
+719 LWDQLT

-733 KSIVNLQSLIG
+733 KSVVNMDEVIG
-744 SGGNRPLQGQSPYIV
+744 AGGNRPLQGQSPYII
-759 NTGLFYTNKKEDF
+759 NSGLFYTNKKEDF
-772 NMTLS
+772 NVTLS

-806 QISKTFN
+806 QLAKSYKKFEIK
-813 KVDIR
+813 
-818 LNVKDILA
+818 LNIKDILA
-826 QKLLYFQDLNGNHK
+826 QKLIYFQDLNGNQK
-840 YDIGDNRW
+840 YDTEDNRW
-848 QEISFGQ
+848 QEITFGQ

>member
-1 MRLLLI
+1 MKFLLT

-13 IQLLAQPSNESFK
+13 IQLLAQPSETFK

-38 TFKTNKE
+38 TFKINKE

-101 ARYNFALLNGL
+101 DRYNFALLNGL

-125 FDIFPSNMVD
+125 FDIFPSNMID
-135 NLTVIKTA
+135 NLMVMKTA
-143 SPDLPGEFAGGVID
+143 SPDLPGEFAGGIID
-157 INTSEPKNDNTQTI
+157 INTSEPKNDNIHTI
-171 QIGGSYNTITTF
+171 QIGGSHNTIATF
-183 KNFKTYDGSKTDF
+183 RNFKTYN
-196 LGFGVESR
+196 VESR
-204 ELVDIPTT
+204 GLPNINGT
-212 IDFSTITKQDRS
+212 IDFQNLSKQERS
-224 EFAKLM
+224 EVAKLM
-230 DYSWSTK
+230 DFTWSTK
-237 NKLALPNPSIQ
+237 DRLALPNPSIQ
-248 YMLSRNVK
+248 YTLSRNIK
-256 LNKNKTLSYIL
+256 LKKKQTLSFIL

-273 NLSYNNIIRREFEEQ
+273 NFNYNNIVRREFEEQ
-288 VTGVIKKMELNDSVF
+288 ATGVVKKMELNDSVF

-310 GMFNVTYRINGDNV
+310 GMLNLVYKINENNT

-367 FLTNQIIGTHT
+367 FLTNQLLGIHT
-378 IKQNKFNWNVGYSNV
+378 IKENKFNWSVGYSNV

-408 SLNEDNPNEQY
+408 SLNEDDPTEQY
-419 VAVIQQNG
+419 VAVVQQNG

-438 SKSNEKI
+438 SESDEKI
-445 ISAKYDLTLPLKEKN
+445 ISARYDLTIPFKEVN
-460 TIKIGGWNQY
+460 SIKIGGWNQF
-470 RTKDFT
+470 RMKDPQ
-476 SRNLG
+476 SRNFG

-490 SFNSNILLLPADEIF
+490 TFNSNLLLLPMDQIF
-505 SVDNMG
+505 SIENMG

-534 NSLLNAFYTM
+534 NSLLNSFYTM
-544 IDYKIGN
+544 VDYKLDK
-551 WRFAGG
+551 WRFTGG
-557 TRLESY
+557 IRLESY
-563 TQNFNYVEFGSNLD
+563 NQNFNYIEFGSNLNRN
-577 KKIDTTVI
+577 IDTTVI
-585 DLLPSVNVIYNLN
+585 DLLPSVNIIYNFN
-598 KKMKIRGSVSQTV
+598 KKMKLRGSISQTV

-646 CDIRYEFYP
+646 FDIRYEVYP
-655 GDGQIISLSGFY
+655 GSGQIISLSGFY
-667 KNFNDPIETIN
+667 KNFDNPIETIN

-693 QRAQSFGGE
+693 DRSQSFGGE
-702 LEYRFKLGFL
+702 LEFRFKLGFL
-712 SKVEDHK
+712 SKVENHK
-719 IWDHIT
+719 LWDQLT

-733 KSIVNLQSLIG
+733 KSVVNMDEVIG
-744 SGGNRPLQGQSPYIV
+744 AGGNRPLQGQSPYII
-759 NTGLFYTNKKEDF
+759 NSGLFYTNKKEDF
-772 NMTLS
+772 NVTLS

-806 QISKTFN
+806 QLAKSYKKFEIK
-813 KVDIR
+813 
-818 LNVKDILA
+818 LNIKDILA
-826 QKLLYFQDLNGNHK
+826 QKLIYFQDLNGNQK
-840 YDIGDNRW
+840 YDTEDNRW
-848 QEISFGQ
+848 QEITFGQ

>member
-1 MRLLLI
+1 MKFLLT

-13 IQLLAQPSNESFK
+13 IQLLAQPSETFK
-26 KDTIR
+26 KDSVR

-38 TFKTNKE
+38 TFKINKE

-101 ARYNFALLNGL
+101 DRYNFALLNGL

-125 FDIFPSNMVD
+125 FDIFPSNMID
-135 NLTVIKTA
+135 NLMVMKTA
-143 SPDLPGEFAGGVID
+143 SPDLPGEFAGGIID
-157 INTSEPKNDNTQTI
+157 INTSEPKNENTHTI
-171 QIGGSYNTITTF
+171 QIGGSHNTIATF
-183 KNFKTYDGSKTDF
+183 RNFKTYD
-196 LGFGVESR
+196 VESR
-204 ELVDIPTT
+204 GLPNINGT
-212 IDFSTITKQDRS
+212 IDFQNLSKQERS
-224 EFAKLM
+224 EVAKLM
-230 DYSWSTK
+230 DFTWSTK
-237 NKLALPNPSIQ
+237 DRLALPNPSIQ
-248 YMLSRNVK
+248 YTLSRNIK
-256 LNKNKTLSYIL
+256 LKKKQTLSFIL

-273 NLSYNNIIRREFEEQ
+273 NFNYNNIVRREFEEQ
-288 VTGVIKKMELNDSVF
+288 ATGVVKKMELNDSVF

-310 GMFNVTYRINGDNV
+310 GMLNLVYKINENNT

-367 FLTNQIIGTHT
+367 FLTNQLLGIHT
-378 IKQNKFNWNVGYSNV
+378 IKENKFNWSVGYSNV

-408 SLNEDNPNEQY
+408 SLNEDDPTEQY
-419 VAVIQQNG
+419 VAVVQQNG

-438 SKSNEKI
+438 SESDEKI
-445 ISAKYDLTLPLKEKN
+445 ISARYDLTIPFKEVN
-460 TIKIGGWNQY
+460 SIKIGGWNQF
-470 RTKDFT
+470 RMKDFQ
-476 SRNLG
+476 SRNFG

-490 SFNSNILLLPADEIF
+490 TFNSNLLLLPMDQIF
-505 SVDNMG
+505 SIENMG

-534 NSLLNAFYTM
+534 NSLLNSFYTM
-544 IDYKIGN
+544 VDYKLDK
-551 WRFAGG
+551 WRFTGG
-557 TRLESY
+557 IRLESY
-563 TQNFNYVEFGSNLD
+563 NQNFNYIEFGSNLNRN
-577 KKIDTTVI
+577 IDTTVI
-585 DLLPSVNVIYNLN
+585 DLLPSVNIIYNFN
-598 KKMKIRGSVSQTV
+598 KKMKLRGSISQTV

-646 CDIRYEFYP
+646 CDIRYEVYP
-655 GDGQIISLSGFY
+655 GSGQIISLSGFY
-667 KNFNDPIETIN
+667 KNFDNPIETIN

-693 QRAQSFGGE
+693 DRSQSFGGE
-702 LEYRFKLGFL
+702 LEFRFKLGFL
-712 SKVEDHK
+712 SKVENHK
-719 IWDHIT
+719 LWDQLT
-725 LYSNVSLI
+725 LYSNISLI
-733 KSIVNLQSLIG
+733 KSVVNMDEVIG
-744 SGGNRPLQGQSPYIV
+744 AGGNRPLQGQSPYII
-759 NTGLFYTNKKEDF
+759 NSGLFYTNKKEDF
-772 NMTLS
+772 NLTLS

-806 QISKTFN
+806 QLAKSYKKFEIK
-813 KVDIR
+813 
-818 LNVKDILA
+818 LNIKDILA
-826 QKLLYFQDLNGNHK
+826 QKLIYFQDLNGNQK
-840 YDIGDNRW
+840 YDTEDNRW
-848 QEISFGQ
+848 QEITFGQ

>member
-1 MRLLLI
+1 MKFLLA

-13 IQLLAQPSNESFK
+13 IQLLAQPSETFK

-38 TFKTNKE
+38 TFKINKE

-101 ARYNFALLNGL
+101 DRYNFALLNGL

-125 FDIFPSNMVD
+125 FDIFPSNMID
-135 NLTVIKTA
+135 NLMVMKTA
-143 SPDLPGEFAGGVID
+143 SPDLPGEFAGGIID
-157 INTSEPKNDNTQTI
+157 INTSEPKNENTHTI
-171 QIGGSYNTITTF
+171 QIGGSHNTIATF
-183 KNFKTYDGSKTDF
+183 RNFKTYD
-196 LGFGVESR
+196 VESR
-204 ELVDIPTT
+204 GLPNINGT
-212 IDFSTITKQDRS
+212 IDFQNLSKQERS
-224 EFAKLM
+224 EVAKLM
-230 DYSWSTK
+230 DFTWSTK
-237 NKLALPNPSIQ
+237 DRLALPNPSIQ
-248 YMLSRNVK
+248 YTLSRNIK
-256 LNKNKTLSYIL
+256 LKKKQTLSFIL

-273 NLSYNNIIRREFEEQ
+273 NFNYNNIVRREFEEQ
-288 VTGVIKKMELNDSVF
+288 ATGVVKKMELNDSVF

-310 GMFNVTYRINGDNV
+310 GMLNLVYKINENNT

-367 FLTNQIIGTHT
+367 FLTNQLLGIHT
-378 IKQNKFNWNVGYSNV
+378 IKENKFNWSVGYSNV

-408 SLNEDNPNEQY
+408 SLNEDDPTEQY
-419 VAVIQQNG
+419 VAVVQQNG

-438 SKSNEKI
+438 SESDEKI
-445 ISAKYDLTLPLKEKN
+445 ISARYDLTIPFKEVN
-460 TIKIGGWNQY
+460 SIKIGGWNQF
-470 RTKDFT
+470 RMKDFQ
-476 SRNLG
+476 SRNFG

-490 SFNSNILLLPADEIF
+490 TFNSNLLLLPMDQIF
-505 SVDNMG
+505 SIENMG

-534 NSLLNAFYTM
+534 NSLLNSFYTM
-544 IDYKIGN
+544 VDYKLDK
-551 WRFAGG
+551 WRFTGG
-557 TRLESY
+557 VRLESY
-563 TQNFNYVEFGSNLD
+563 NQNFNYIEFGSNLNRN
-577 KKIDTTVI
+577 IDTTVI
-585 DLLPSVNVIYNLN
+585 DLLPSVNIIYNFN
-598 KKMKIRGSVSQTV
+598 KKMKLRGSISQTV

-646 CDIRYEFYP
+646 CDIRYEVYP
-655 GDGQIISLSGFY
+655 GSGQIISLSGFY
-667 KNFNDPIETIN
+667 KNFDNPIETIN

-693 QRAQSFGGE
+693 DRSQSFGGE
-702 LEYRFKLGFL
+702 LEFRFKLGFL
-712 SKVEDHK
+712 SKVENHK
-719 IWDHIT
+719 LWDQLT

-733 KSIVNLQSLIG
+733 KSVVNMDEVIG
-744 SGGNRPLQGQSPYIV
+744 AGGNRPLQGQSPYII
-759 NTGLFYTNKKEDF
+759 NSGLFYTNKKEDF
-772 NMTLS
+772 NVTLS

-806 QISKTFN
+806 QLAKSYKKFEIK
-813 KVDIR
+813 
-818 LNVKDILA
+818 LNIKDILA
-826 QKLLYFQDLNGNHK
+826 QKLIYFQDLNGNQK
-840 YDIGDNRW
+840 YDTEDNRW
-848 QEISFGQ
+848 QEITFGQ

>member
-1 MRLLLI
+1 MKFLLT

-13 IQLLAQPSNESFK
+13 IQLLAQPSETFK
-26 KDTIR
+26 KDSVR

-38 TFKTNKE
+38 TFKINKE

-101 ARYNFALLNGL
+101 DRYNFALLNGL

-125 FDIFPSNMVD
+125 FDIFPSNMID
-135 NLTVIKTA
+135 NLMVMKTA
-143 SPDLPGEFAGGVID
+143 SPDLPGEFAGGIID
-157 INTSEPKNDNTQTI
+157 INTSEPKNENTHTI
-171 QIGGSYNTITTF
+171 QIGGSHNTIATF
-183 KNFKTYDGSKTDF
+183 RNFKTYD
-196 LGFGVESR
+196 VESR
-204 ELVDIPTT
+204 GLPNINGT
-212 IDFSTITKQDRS
+212 IDFQNLSKQERS
-224 EFAKLM
+224 EVAKLM
-230 DYSWSTK
+230 DFTWSTK
-237 NKLALPNPSIQ
+237 DRLALPNPSIQ
-248 YMLSRNVK
+248 YTLSRNIK
-256 LNKNKTLSYIL
+256 LKKKQTLSFIL

-273 NLSYNNIIRREFEEQ
+273 NFNYNNIVRREFEEQ
-288 VTGVIKKMELNDSVF
+288 ATGVVKKMELNDSVF

-310 GMFNVTYRINGDNV
+310 GMLNLVYKINENNT

-367 FLTNQIIGTHT
+367 FLTNQLLGIHT
-378 IKQNKFNWNVGYSNV
+378 IKENKFNWSVGYSNV

-408 SLNEDNPNEQY
+408 SLNEDDPTEQY
-419 VAVIQQNG
+419 VAVVQQNG

-438 SKSNEKI
+438 SESDEKI
-445 ISAKYDLTLPLKEKN
+445 ISARYDLTIPFKDVN
-460 TIKIGGWNQY
+460 SIKIGGWNQF
-470 RTKDFT
+470 RMKDFQ
-476 SRNLG
+476 SRNFG

-490 SFNSNILLLPADEIF
+490 TFNSNLLLLPMDQIF
-505 SVDNMG
+505 SIENMG

-534 NSLLNAFYTM
+534 NSLLNSFYTM
-544 IDYKIGN
+544 VDYKLDK
-551 WRFAGG
+551 WRFTGG
-557 TRLESY
+557 VRLESY
-563 TQNFNYVEFGSNLD
+563 NQNFNYIEFGSNLNRN
-577 KKIDTTVI
+577 IDTTVI
-585 DLLPSVNVIYNLN
+585 DLLPSVNIIYNFN
-598 KKMKIRGSVSQTV
+598 KKMKLRGSISQTV

-646 CDIRYEFYP
+646 CDIRYEVYP
-655 GDGQIISLSGFY
+655 GSGQIISLSGFY
-667 KNFNDPIETIN
+667 KNFDNPIETIN

-693 QRAQSFGGE
+693 DRSQSFGGE
-702 LEYRFKLGFL
+702 LEFRFKLGFL
-712 SKVEDHK
+712 SKVENHK
-719 IWDHIT
+719 LWDQLT
-725 LYSNVSLI
+725 LYSNISLI
-733 KSIVNLQSLIG
+733 KSVVNMDEVIG
-744 SGGNRPLQGQSPYIV
+744 AGGNRPLQGQSPYII
-759 NTGLFYTNKKEDF
+759 NSGLFYTNKKEDF
-772 NMTLS
+772 NVTLS

-806 QISKTFN
+806 QLSKSYKKFEI
-813 KVDIR
+813 K
-818 LNVKDILA
+818 LNIKDILS
-826 QKLLYFQDLNGNHK
+826 QKLIYFQDLNGNQK
-840 YDIGDNRW
+840 YDTEDNRW
-848 QEISFGQ
+848 QEITFGQ

>member
-1 MRLLLI
+1 MKFLLT

-13 IQLLAQPSNESFK
+13 IQLLAQPSETFK
-26 KDTIR
+26 KDSVR

-38 TFKTNKE
+38 TFKINKE

-101 ARYNFALLNGL
+101 DRYNFALLNGL

-125 FDIFPSNMVD
+125 FDIFPSNMID
-135 NLTVIKTA
+135 NLMVMKTA

-157 INTSEPKNDNTQTI
+157 INTSEPKNENIHTI
-171 QIGGSYNTITTF
+171 QIGGSHNTIATF
-183 KNFKTYDGSKTDF
+183 RNFKTYNVDSRGLPNIDG
-196 LGFGVESR
+196 
-204 ELVDIPTT
+204 T
-212 IDFSTITKQDRS
+212 IDFQNLSKQERS
-224 EFAKLM
+224 EVAKLM
-230 DYSWSTK
+230 DFTWSTK
-237 NKLALPNPSIQ
+237 DRLALPNPSIQ
-248 YMLSRNVK
+248 YTLSRNIK
-256 LNKNKTLSYIL
+256 LKKKQTLSFIL

-273 NLSYNNIIRREFEEQ
+273 NFNYNNIVRREFEEQ
-288 VTGVIKKMELNDSVF
+288 ATGVVKKMELNDSVF

-310 GMFNVTYRINGDNV
+310 GMLNLVYKINENNT

-367 FLTNQIIGTHT
+367 FLTNQLLGIHT
-378 IKQNKFNWNVGYSNV
+378 IKENKFNWSVGYSNV

-408 SLNEDNPNEQY
+408 SLNEDDPTEQY
-419 VAVIQQNG
+419 VAVVQQNG

-438 SKSNEKI
+438 SESDEKI
-445 ISAKYDLTLPLKEKN
+445 ISARYDLTIPFKEVN
-460 TIKIGGWNQY
+460 SIKIGGWNQF
-470 RTKDFT
+470 RMKDFQ
-476 SRNLG
+476 SRNFG
-481 FSQYKPNGS
+481 FSQYKPNGGT
-490 SFNSNILLLPADEIF
+490 FNSDLLLLPMNQIF
-505 SVDNMG
+505 SIENMG

-524 ATKVDDSYNA
+524 ATKVDDSYGA
-534 NSLLNAFYTM
+534 NSFLNSFYTM
-544 IDYKIGN
+544 VDYKLN
-551 WRFAGG
+551 KWRVAGG
-557 TRLESY
+557 VRLESY
-563 TQNFNYVEFGSNLD
+563 NQNFNYIEFGSNLNRN
-577 KKIDTTVI
+577 IDTTVI
-585 DLLPSVNVIYNLN
+585 DLLPSVNVIYNFN
-598 KKMKIRGSVSQTV
+598 KKMKLRGSISQTV

-646 CDIRYEFYP
+646 CDIRYEVYP
-655 GDGQIISLSGFY
+655 GSGQIISLSGFY
-667 KNFNDPIETIN
+667 KNFDNPIETIN

-693 QRAQSFGGE
+693 DRSQSFGGE
-702 LEYRFKLGFL
+702 LEFRFKLGFL
-712 SKVEDHK
+712 SKVENHK
-719 IWDHIT
+719 LWDQLTI
-725 LYSNVSLI
+725 YSNVSII
-733 KSIVNLQSLIG
+733 KSVVNMDEVIG
-744 SGGNRPLQGQSPYIV
+744 AGGNRPLQGQSPYII
-759 NTGLFYTNKKEDF
+759 NSGLFYTNKKEDF
-772 NMTLS
+772 NVTLS

-806 QISKTFN
+806 QLSKTFK
-813 KVDIR
+813 KVELK

-826 QKLLYFQDLNGNHK
+826 QKLIYFQDLNGNHR
-840 YDIGDNRW
+840 YDTEDNRW
-848 QEISFGQ
+848 QEITFGQ
-855 TVSLSVRYKF
+855 TVSLSVKYKF